1 MLLSS
6 NELDMLIL
14 QHGKDGTSADSK
26 YIWVKYAQDKNGTDL
41 TDDPTNAVYIGIA
54 YNKTEKH
61 ESDNPNDYTWTR
73 IKGNDGESAYTV
85 ILQNENITFSV
96 SNQNN
101 IALMDQ
107 SFDTSVVVFKGTDA
121 VSNFTI
127 GTVESKN
134 GISVIQKNNTITFS
148 VEAGNK
154 IEADYGKFSIPISVN
169 GLVFKKEVSWSLA
182 KAGAVGGQ
190 GNPGEPA
197 LSISLGNES
206 QNIPCTY
213 DGHVINDMLIE
224 ISFVG
229 YRGLTRTPCNV
240 AVGTLPSGMTLGS
253 TENCTISNDGS
264 IILNIV
270 KNATLGTEL
279 TLTGNIVLTFSIN
292 GKTLVK
298 NFTWT
303 KSKDGGLSYIYSIE
317 PSSYVINKT
326 YDGTLSPASITFN
339 AYYQK
344 DGSDRIPYHGL
355 FTIEESTTGSDFK
368 STYLSSKNESSLT
381 YTPTSN
387 NIKSVRCT
395 LSQTDKVSVVLDRQ
409 TVIVLSDDKM
419 KDALTTVTTR
429 VNGVSSKVDGIDKK
443 ITNKVWQTDITTA
456 VNNYDGT
463 TVKSLRDQVSS
474 QETKIGEITSE
485 VSDVKTTVKNN
496 QASVQKDIASIKQ
509 DATGF
514 KQTVASTYETKND
527 ATSKYSSFD
536 QRAGKIETNV
546 KTLQGN
552 VTTLSQTDTEIKA
565 ELKTAKGDITT
576 LKSDASGLSTKITNA
591 QGDVNILKADAKTMK
606 SDISDAKGNISELQ
620 RTSTNLQSQITNNN
634 TNINILSRDP
644 MNYSQLK
651 EDTADY
657 FGFTYDNTADGKW
670 YTVKTLSRDKFI
682 SGYYE
687 CMGGE
692 SFNIEFEI
700 STSVKGN
707 STNEGTDSTYKG
719 TAIGLYGFN
728 AQKQSVGI
736 NYSARTTA
744 TAAATATKISSVVS
758 VPVNS
763 RYFRVFLQTESWG
776 NFSGTLKI
784 RNVIVSRIK
793 AMETRISSAET
804 AIQQNTNDISLRATN
819 VQLDQVKKEIN
830 GNFAN
835 YSTTTEMNSAINQAA
850 NSITLDVSKKYTEKT
865 VYDQGIA
872 DAKKDATTKAD
883 NALNSAKADATSKAN
898 KAESNAKADTA
909 NKLKN
914 YSTTTEMNSAI
925 KVKADS
931 ITQEVS
937 KTYTKQTDFN
947 SLYIGGRNLAR
958 NTSSSYSSEFSGFS
972 GAANICP
979 SVATVLTDGLAAGD
993 EITIHLYYNYS
1004 NIVAATGQTAKVWI
1018 QGSGNVTGW
1027 SSGVFPSSPS
1037 IAISGSGTKEFL
1049 YTTTVSEDQIK
1060 NSYWLVNLR
1069 HDYVQSGTVRWKMF
1083 KVEKGNRHSEWSPAP
1098 EDTSA
1103 AITKVEQTAT
1113 GIRADLS
1120 NTQGDISSLQAT
1132 ASGLQKS
1139 ISNAQGD
1146 INTMKSDATKIK
1158 TRISNAE
1165 GDIST
1170 LQQTANGFQVQL
1182 SKKADQVDSF
1192 NWNLVPNSYKMNNQ
1206 WSAAGGFVG
1215 TTTVVLDPDAL
1226 CGYHIEV
1233 KCTTAGSGPH
1243 YPVFGKTSDKVGKTY
1258 TWSFWAK
1265 CSANKSSVPV
1275 GHECGGIKRI
1285 DLTTSWQ
1292 KYFMTWKYIDA
1303 AHSSFT
1309 FYATFAVGEI
1319 LYIRDFKIEEGS
1331 IATKWAPAES
1341 DLKGEKGD
1349 KGDKG
1354 DTGASGKGVKSTA
1367 VTYQASSSGTTIP
1380 TGVWS
1385 ATPPATSADKPYFW
1399 TRTIITYTDN
1409 TTSTAYNVGSTPE
1422 GIVVGGRNLAMNTN
1436 KGTTGWSWSMQTGG
1450 YSKES
1455 VSETGVN
1462 TCKLT
1467 RDSVKQSG
1475 WSVIQF
1481 SYIGRTKWEA
1491 DTNYTVSV
1499 DVKASVS
1506 TSMDPSFRHGDG
1518 SNMLIQSCKAVNN
1531 KTVANVWTKLVWVV
1545 KSAATLPRGTSQNTY
1560 FTGMN
1565 SGTGVSYQFKNL
1577 KIEKGNMA
1585 TDWTPAPE
1593 DYVSFVDVEYYLS
1606 TSATSLSG
1614 GSWSTTAPT
1623 WVNGKYMWSRT
1634 VTTDGAGNRTYSPNQ
1649 NGVCI
1654 AGAQGATGA
1663 KGDKGDTGG
1672 TGATGKGVKS
1682 IVEQYYKST
1691 SATAMSGGSWSTTYP
1706 GWENSKYIWTR
1717 SVITYTDNTTS
1728 TTTAVCV
1735 TGSKGDKGATGGTGP
1750 TGNGIKSITEHY
1762 AVSTSN
1768 SSAPTTW
1775 STAVPTMTET
1785 NKYLWNY
1792 ETITYTNNT
1801 TNDTAKRVI
1810 GVYGNKGATGED
1822 GKNGTNLWVNPLF
1835 ESGKPQITRID
1846 TSVTAPNGAA
1856 VNILDRRDHQ
1866 NSSTAFPVFPGH
1878 QYRIT
1883 VHRKRITGS
1892 LELNSGIWYITRTS
1906 GNAYD
1911 TIVAPTS
1918 TKDLGNSWQEATYN
1932 FTCPSGKSKG
1942 SVYFQIEQ
1950 QTNNITT
1957 KWYIANVICVD
1968 ITGLKGDTGAK
1979 GDKGDKGATGSAAL
1993 QVKRNFSGTYTS
2005 VGQITT
2011 CGTNDFNRPPFA
2023 GDTFICLDGSSNT
2036 GTWLV
2041 TSVSGG
2047 TVNIKLLAYV
2057 NSKGATGSKGD
2068 KGEKGEKGE
2077 ADIKCYPLTG
2087 GANQLVWSKLG
2098 TLISAGDNSNFIIN
2112 IYTGNGYNGH
2122 AQQNSQ
2128 AEIVIKDGWQAS
2140 ASTTSAF
2147 GVSVTRQ
2154 NCDDLKVQ
2162 VRATASNK
2170 CDVWVY
2176 LPWAYSWGTYTIAGK
2191 YTSWETSSTTQTTE
2205 PITGTLQDLAYRM
2218 NSENAAKTATNF
2230 MEFTSG
2236 NGLQIGNK
2244 TDGSWSGYRTKI
2256 SASAFEIINQAGITL
2271 AYYGDKLIQ
2280 LGKNTK
2286 DSVIEL
2292 CGGLGKIQSK
2302 QYYGYQ
2308 ACEMSSDYVALRST
2322 HQAVLTSSTSTGN
2335 CMVSAAE
2342 NTFGAT
2348 ATTTDSTGKTTKQG
2362 DIDISDGVVEFSSIR
2377 NGYDCAVGVYAGGW
2391 SGGTY
2396 RGSFSPSKGYT
2407 EKVLLGDNGAGQ
2419 LWDRLMA
2426 KNATQIMSD
2435 RKAKYDIKPLGADT
2449 ESQIAT
2455 MSLDSEHS
2463 NANPVDIHSELFDRL
2478 QPVQYKMVNDDQRIR
2493 FGFVAQDVVDAMK
2506 ELGIREDELDLVH
2519 HDQRVTENGYNDTY
2533 GMVYTN
2539 LIALI
2544 THELQLEKQ
2553 RRSNLELEV
2562 ADLRSELETMR
2573 DNLSGNTN

>member
-26 YIWVKYAQDKNGTDL
+26 YIWVKYAQDENGTGL

-134 GISVIQKNNTITFS
+134 GISVTQKNNTITFS

-229 YRGLTRTPCNV
+229 YRGLTRTPCSV

-270 KNATLGTEL
+270 KNATLGTES

-344 DGSDRIPYHGL
+344 DGSDRIPYNGL

-368 STYLSSKNESSLT
+368 STYLSSKNESSLI

-395 LSQTDKVSVVLDRQ
+395 LSQADKVSVVLDRQ

-485 VSDVKTTVKNN
+485 VSDVKTTIENN
-496 QASVQKDIASIKQ
+496 QASVQKDIASMKQ

-527 ATSKYSSFD
+527 ASTKYSSFD
-536 QRAGKIETNV
+536 QRAGKIETSV

-591 QGDVNILKADAKTMK
+591 QGDINTLKSDASSMK
-606 SDISDAKGNISELQ
+606 SDISDAKGNISTLQ
-620 RTSTNLQSQITNNN
+620 RTSSNLQSQITNNK
-634 TNINILSRDP
+634 TDINILTGDP
-644 MNYSQLK
+644 MNYSKLN
-651 EDTADY
+651 ESTSDY
-657 FGFTYDNTADGKW
+657 WGFTYDGTADGRW
-670 YTVKTLSRDKFI
+670 YTMKTLSRDKFI

-707 STNEGTDSTYKG
+707 STNGGTDSTYKG
-719 TAIGLYGFN
+719 TAIGLYGFD

-736 NYSARTTA
+736 NYSTRTTA
-744 TAAATATKISSVVS
+744 TAAAPATKISSVVS
-758 VPVNS
+758 VPANS

-793 AMETRISSAET
+793 AIETRMSSAET
-804 AIQQNTNDISLRATN
+804 SIRQNANDISLRATN
-819 VQLDQVKKEIN
+819 VQLEQ
-830 GNFAN
+830 
-835 YSTTTEMNSAINQAA
+835 
-850 NSITLDVSKKYTEKT
+850 
-865 VYDQGIA
+865 
-872 DAKKDATTKAD
+872 AKKDINGKFAD
-883 NALNSAKADATSKAN
+883 
-898 KAESNAKADTA
+898 
-909 NKLKN
+909 

-947 SLYIGGRNLAR
+947 SLYIGGRNLALT
-958 NTSSSYSSEFSGFS
+958 TSNAYSSGYSNFSGIQNTCVFT
-972 GAANICP
+972 AN
-979 SVATVLTDGLAAGD
+979 VLTDGLNVGD
-993 EITIHLYYNYS
+993 TITVRILYKYT
-1004 NIVAATGQTAKVWI
+1004 NIVPTAGQTALVWL
-1018 QGSGNVTGW
+1018 QGQGNVTGW
-1027 SSGVFPSSPS
+1027 YSGAFPGSSS
-1037 IAISGSGTKEFL
+1037 IAISGSGEYEFL
-1049 YTTTVSEDQIK
+1049 YTATINSDHLK
-1060 NSYWLVNLR
+1060 NSYWDTMFR
-1069 HDYVQSGTVRWKMF
+1069 HDYVQSGTVQWKMY

-1098 EDTSA
+1098 EDTST

-1113 GIRADLS
+1113 SIRADLK
-1120 NTQGDISSLQAT
+1120 NTQGDVSSLQAT
-1132 ASGLQKS
+1132 ASGLQTNVANAQNDISKLQQTASNLSASLSNTKGDVSNLQSTASGLQAS

-1146 INTMKSDATKIK
+1146 INTLKSDASSMK
-1158 TRISNAE
+1158 TQISNAQ
-1165 GDIST
+1165 GDISI
-1170 LQQTANGFQVQL
+1170 LQQTANSFQIQL
-1182 SKKADQVDSF
+1182 NGKADQVDSF
-1192 NWNLVPNSYKMNNQ
+1192 NWNLVPNSHRMNNQ
-1206 WSAAGGFVG
+1206 WYNAGDYVG
-1215 TTTVVLDPDAL
+1215 TTTVVSDPDAL
-1226 CGYHIEV
+1226 CGYHIEM
-1233 KCTTAGSGPH
+1233 KCTTGGVGP
-1243 YPVFGKTSDKVGKTY
+1243 YFGVFGKTPDKIGKTY

-1265 CSANKSSVPV
+1265 CSVNKTVGTV
-1275 GHECGGIKRI
+1275 GHECGGQKSIT
-1285 DLTTSWQ
+1285 LTTSWQ

-1303 AHSSFT
+1303 AYSSFT

-1354 DTGASGKGVKSTA
+1354 
-1367 VTYQASSSGTTIP
+1367 
-1380 TGVWS
+1380 
-1385 ATPPATSADKPYFW
+1385 AT
-1399 TRTIITYTDN
+1399 
-1409 TTSTAYNVGSTPE
+1409 
-1422 GIVVGGRNLAMNTN
+1422 
-1436 KGTTGWSWSMQTGG
+1436 
-1450 YSKES
+1450 
-1455 VSETGVN
+1455 
-1462 TCKLT
+1462 
-1467 RDSVKQSG
+1467 
-1475 WSVIQF
+1475 
-1481 SYIGRTKWEA
+1481 
-1491 DTNYTVSV
+1491 
-1499 DVKASVS
+1499 
-1506 TSMDPSFRHGDG
+1506 
-1518 SNMLIQSCKAVNN
+1518 
-1531 KTVANVWTKLVWVV
+1531 
-1545 KSAATLPRGTSQNTY
+1545 
-1560 FTGMN
+1560 
-1565 SGTGVSYQFKNL
+1565 
-1577 KIEKGNMA
+1577 
-1585 TDWTPAPE
+1585 
-1593 DYVSFVDVEYYLS
+1593 
-1606 TSATSLSG
+1606 
-1614 GSWSTTAPT
+1614 
-1623 WVNGKYMWSRT
+1623 
-1634 VTTDGAGNRTYSPNQ
+1634 
-1649 NGVCI
+1649 
-1654 AGAQGATGA
+1654 
-1663 KGDKGDTGG
+1663 
-1672 TGATGKGVKS
+1672 
-1682 IVEQYYKST
+1682 
-1691 SATAMSGGSWSTTYP
+1691 
-1706 GWENSKYIWTR
+1706 
-1717 SVITYTDNTTS
+1717 
-1728 TTTAVCV
+1728 
-1735 TGSKGDKGATGGTGP
+1735 
-1750 TGNGIKSITEHY
+1750 
-1762 AVSTSN
+1762 
-1768 SSAPTTW
+1768 
-1775 STAVPTMTET
+1775 
-1785 NKYLWNY
+1785 
-1792 ETITYTNNT
+1792 
-1801 TNDTAKRVI
+1801 
-1810 GVYGNKGATGED
+1810 
-1822 GKNGTNLWVNPLF
+1822 
-1835 ESGKPQITRID
+1835 
-1846 TSVTAPNGAA
+1846 
-1856 VNILDRRDHQ
+1856 
-1866 NSSTAFPVFPGH
+1866 
-1878 QYRIT
+1878 
-1883 VHRKRITGS
+1883 
-1892 LELNSGIWYITRTS
+1892 
-1906 GNAYD
+1906 
-1911 TIVAPTS
+1911 
-1918 TKDLGNSWQEATYN
+1918 
-1932 FTCPSGKSKG
+1932 
-1942 SVYFQIEQ
+1942 
-1950 QTNNITT
+1950 
-1957 KWYIANVICVD
+1957 
-1968 ITGLKGDTGAK
+1968 
-1979 GDKGDKGATGSAAL
+1979 GATGSAAL

-2087 GANQLVWSKLG
+2087 GSNQLVWSKLG
-2098 TLISAGDNSNFIIN
+2098 TLISAWDNSNFIIN
-2112 IYTGNGYNGH
+2112 IYTGSGYNGQ

-2256 SASAFEIINQAGITL
+2256 SASAFEIINQAGTTL

-2280 LGKNTK
+2280 LGKNAK
-2286 DSVIEL
+2286 DAVIEL
-2292 CGGLGKIQSK
+2292 CGGVGKILVETKSGNAALSIQSEYVDIK
-2302 QYYGYQ
+2302 GVHESVLETSSSSGSCIAGAVDDSFVVNTYSDANNKANFDIGNGSIILESKKKGYQ
-2308 ACEMSSDYVALRST
+2308 AE
-2322 HQAVLTSSTSTGN
+2322 
-2335 CMVSAAE
+2335 
-2342 NTFGAT
+2342 
-2348 ATTTDSTGKTTKQG
+2348 
-2362 DIDISDGVVEFSSIR
+2362 VEFY
-2377 NGYDCAVGVYAGGW
+2377 GCGW
-2391 SGGTY
+2391 SGGV
-2396 RGSFSPSKGYT
+2396 YT
-2407 EKVLLGDNGAGQ
+2407 GAFAPTKAYSEKIMLGDSGRV
-2419 LWDRLMA
+2419 WERLIV
-2426 KNATQIMSD
+2426 KNSPQVTSD
-2435 RKAKYDIKPLGADT
+2435 RRAKTNIFPLG
-2449 ESQIAT
+2449 ESKINKT
-2455 MSLDSEHS
+2455 
-2463 NANPVDIHSELFDRL
+2463 DIHSELFDRL
-2478 QPVQYKMVNDDQRIR
+2478 KPVQYRMIDGDGRICY
-2493 FGFVAQDVVDAMK
+2493 GFVAQDVVEAMR

-2519 HDQRVTENGYNDTY
+2519 HDRKNTEDSYIDTY
-2533 GMVYTN
+2533 SMVYTN
-2539 LIALI
+2539 LIAII

-2553 RRSNLELEV
+2553 RRSNLEIEV

>member
-26 YIWVKYAQDKNGTDL
+26 YIWVKYAQDKNGTGL

-134 GISVIQKNNTITFS
+134 GISVTQKNNTITFS
-148 VEAGNK
+148 VDAGNK

-270 KNATLGTEL
+270 KNATLGTES

-298 NFTWT
+298 NFTWA

-496 QASVQKDIASIKQ
+496 QTSVQKDIASIKQ

-657 FGFTYDNTADGKW
+657 FGFIYDNTADGKW

-736 NYSARTTA
+736 NYSTRTTA

-835 YSTTTEMNSAINQAA
+835 YSTTTEMNSAI
-850 NSITLDVSKKYTEKT
+850 
-865 VYDQGIA
+865 
-872 DAKKDATTKAD
+872 
-883 NALNSAKADATSKAN
+883 
-898 KAESNAKADTA
+898 
-909 NKLKN
+909 
-914 YSTTTEMNSAI
+914 

-958 NTSSSYSSEFSGFS
+958 NTSSSYSSEFSNFR

-1018 QGSGNVTGW
+1018 QGSGNVTEW
-1027 SSGVFPSSPS
+1027 SSGAFPSSPR

-1049 YTTTVSEDQIK
+1049 YTTTVSADQIK

-1098 EDTSA
+1098 EDTST

-1113 GIRADLS
+1113 SIRADLS
-1120 NTQGDISSLQAT
+1120 NTQGDVSSLQAT

-1146 INTMKSDATKIK
+1146 INTMKSDATTMKTRISNAEGDITTLKSTASGLSTKITNTQGDINTLKSDAKTMK

-1192 NWNLVPNSYKMNNQ
+1192 N
-1206 WSAAGGFVG
+1206 
-1215 TTTVVLDPDAL
+1215 
-1226 CGYHIEV
+1226 
-1233 KCTTAGSGPH
+1233 
-1243 YPVFGKTSDKVGKTY
+1243 
-1258 TWSFWAK
+1258 
-1265 CSANKSSVPV
+1265 
-1275 GHECGGIKRI
+1275 
-1285 DLTTSWQ
+1285 
-1292 KYFMTWKYIDA
+1292 
-1303 AHSSFT
+1303 
-1309 FYATFAVGEI
+1309 
-1319 LYIRDFKIEEGS
+1319 
-1331 IATKWAPAES
+1331 
-1341 DLKGEKGD
+1341 
-1349 KGDKG
+1349 
-1354 DTGASGKGVKSTA
+1354 
-1367 VTYQASSSGTTIP
+1367 
-1380 TGVWS
+1380 
-1385 ATPPATSADKPYFW
+1385 
-1399 TRTIITYTDN
+1399 
-1409 TTSTAYNVGSTPE
+1409 
-1422 GIVVGGRNLAMNTN
+1422 
-1436 KGTTGWSWSMQTGG
+1436 
-1450 YSKES
+1450 
-1455 VSETGVN
+1455 
-1462 TCKLT
+1462 
-1467 RDSVKQSG
+1467 
-1475 WSVIQF
+1475 
-1481 SYIGRTKWEA
+1481 
-1491 DTNYTVSV
+1491 
-1499 DVKASVS
+1499 
-1506 TSMDPSFRHGDG
+1506 
-1518 SNMLIQSCKAVNN
+1518 
-1531 KTVANVWTKLVWVV
+1531 
-1545 KSAATLPRGTSQNTY
+1545 
-1560 FTGMN
+1560 
-1565 SGTGVSYQFKNL
+1565 
-1577 KIEKGNMA
+1577 
-1585 TDWTPAPE
+1585 
-1593 DYVSFVDVEYYLS
+1593 
-1606 TSATSLSG
+1606 
-1614 GSWSTTAPT
+1614 
-1623 WVNGKYMWSRT
+1623 
-1634 VTTDGAGNRTYSPNQ
+1634 
-1649 NGVCI
+1649 
-1654 AGAQGATGA
+1654 
-1663 KGDKGDTGG
+1663 
-1672 TGATGKGVKS
+1672 
-1682 IVEQYYKST
+1682 
-1691 SATAMSGGSWSTTYP
+1691 
-1706 GWENSKYIWTR
+1706 
-1717 SVITYTDNTTS
+1717 
-1728 TTTAVCV
+1728 
-1735 TGSKGDKGATGGTGP
+1735 
-1750 TGNGIKSITEHY
+1750 
-1762 AVSTSN
+1762 
-1768 SSAPTTW
+1768 
-1775 STAVPTMTET
+1775 
-1785 NKYLWNY
+1785 
-1792 ETITYTNNT
+1792 
-1801 TNDTAKRVI
+1801 
-1810 GVYGNKGATGED
+1810 
-1822 GKNGTNLWVNPLF
+1822 
-1835 ESGKPQITRID
+1835 
-1846 TSVTAPNGAA
+1846 
-1856 VNILDRRDHQ
+1856 
-1866 NSSTAFPVFPGH
+1866 
-1878 QYRIT
+1878 
-1883 VHRKRITGS
+1883 
-1892 LELNSGIWYITRTS
+1892 
-1906 GNAYD
+1906 
-1911 TIVAPTS
+1911 
-1918 TKDLGNSWQEATYN
+1918 
-1932 FTCPSGKSKG
+1932 
-1942 SVYFQIEQ
+1942 
-1950 QTNNITT
+1950 
-1957 KWYIANVICVD
+1957 
-1968 ITGLKGDTGAK
+1968 
-1979 GDKGDKGATGSAAL
+1979 
-1993 QVKRNFSGTYTS
+1993 
-2005 VGQITT
+2005 
-2011 CGTNDFNRPPFA
+2011 
-2023 GDTFICLDGSSNT
+2023 
-2036 GTWLV
+2036 
-2041 TSVSGG
+2041 
-2047 TVNIKLLAYV
+2047 
-2057 NSKGATGSKGD
+2057 
-2068 KGEKGEKGE
+2068 
-2077 ADIKCYPLTG
+2077 
-2087 GANQLVWSKLG
+2087 
-2098 TLISAGDNSNFIIN
+2098 
-2112 IYTGNGYNGH
+2112 
-2122 AQQNSQ
+2122 
-2128 AEIVIKDGWQAS
+2128 
-2140 ASTTSAF
+2140 
-2147 GVSVTRQ
+2147 
-2154 NCDDLKVQ
+2154 
-2162 VRATASNK
+2162 
-2170 CDVWVY
+2170 
-2176 LPWAYSWGTYTIAGK
+2176 
-2191 YTSWETSSTTQTTE
+2191 
-2205 PITGTLQDLAYRM
+2205 
-2218 NSENAAKTATNF
+2218 AAKTATNF
-2230 MEFTSG
+2230 MQFTDG
-2236 NGLQIGNK
+2236 TGLEVGNK
-2244 TDGSWSGYRTKI
+2244 TSGSWSGYRTKI
-2256 SASAFEIINQAGITL
+2256 SASAFEILNRAGTTL

-2280 LGKNTK
+2280 LGKNAK
-2286 DSVIEL
+2286 DAVIEL
-2292 CGGLGKIQSK
+2292 CGGVGKILVETKSGNAALSIQSEYVDIK
-2302 QYYGYQ
+2302 GVHESVLETSSSSGSCIAGAVDDSFVVNTYSDANNKANFDIGNGSIILESKKKGYQ
-2308 ACEMSSDYVALRST
+2308 AE
-2322 HQAVLTSSTSTGN
+2322 
-2335 CMVSAAE
+2335 
-2342 NTFGAT
+2342 
-2348 ATTTDSTGKTTKQG
+2348 
-2362 DIDISDGVVEFSSIR
+2362 VEFY
-2377 NGYDCAVGVYAGGW
+2377 GCGW
-2391 SGGTY
+2391 SGGV
-2396 RGSFSPSKGYT
+2396 YT
-2407 EKVLLGDNGAGQ
+2407 GAFAPTKAYSEKIMLGDSGRV
-2419 LWDRLMA
+2419 WERLIV
-2426 KNATQIMSD
+2426 KNSPQVTSD
-2435 RKAKYDIKPLGADT
+2435 RRAKTNIFPLG
-2449 ESQIAT
+2449 ESKINKT
-2455 MSLDSEHS
+2455 
-2463 NANPVDIHSELFDRL
+2463 DIHSELFDRL
-2478 QPVQYKMVNDDQRIR
+2478 KPVQYRMIDGDGRICY
-2493 FGFVAQDVVDAMK
+2493 GFVAQDVVEAMR

-2519 HDQRVTENGYNDTY
+2519 HDRKNTEDGYTDTY
-2533 GMVYTN
+2533 SMVYTN
-2539 LIALI
+2539 LIAVI

>member
-26 YIWVKYAQDKNGTDL
+26 YIWVKYAQDKNGTGL

-253 TENCTISNDGS
+253 IENCTISNDGS

-270 KNATLGTEL
+270 KNATLGTES

-344 DGSDRIPYHGL
+344 DGSDRIPYNGL

-657 FGFTYDNTADGKW
+657 FGFIYDNTADGKW

-736 NYSARTTA
+736 NYSTRTTA
-744 TAAATATKISSVVS
+744 TAAATVTKISSVVS

-835 YSTTTEMNSAINQAA
+835 YSTTTEMNSAI
-850 NSITLDVSKKYTEKT
+850 
-865 VYDQGIA
+865 
-872 DAKKDATTKAD
+872 
-883 NALNSAKADATSKAN
+883 
-898 KAESNAKADTA
+898 
-909 NKLKN
+909 
-914 YSTTTEMNSAI
+914 

-958 NTSSSYSSEFSGFS
+958 NTSSSYSSEFSDFS

-993 EITIHLYYNYS
+993 EITIHLYYNYL

-1027 SSGVFPSSPS
+1027 SSGAFPSSPS

-1049 YTTTVSEDQIK
+1049 YTTTVSADQIK

-1120 NTQGDISSLQAT
+1120 NTQGDVSSLQAT

-1146 INTMKSDATKIK
+1146 INTMKSDATTMK

-1265 CSANKSSVPV
+1265 CSANKSSVSV
-1275 GHECGGIKRI
+1275 GHECGGMKRI

-1303 AHSSFT
+1303 AYSSFT

-1354 DTGASGKGVKSTA
+1354 A
-1367 VTYQASSSGTTIP
+1367 
-1380 TGVWS
+1380 
-1385 ATPPATSADKPYFW
+1385 
-1399 TRTIITYTDN
+1399 
-1409 TTSTAYNVGSTPE
+1409 
-1422 GIVVGGRNLAMNTN
+1422 
-1436 KGTTGWSWSMQTGG
+1436 
-1450 YSKES
+1450 
-1455 VSETGVN
+1455 
-1462 TCKLT
+1462 
-1467 RDSVKQSG
+1467 
-1475 WSVIQF
+1475 
-1481 SYIGRTKWEA
+1481 
-1491 DTNYTVSV
+1491 
-1499 DVKASVS
+1499 
-1506 TSMDPSFRHGDG
+1506 
-1518 SNMLIQSCKAVNN
+1518 
-1531 KTVANVWTKLVWVV
+1531 
-1545 KSAATLPRGTSQNTY
+1545 
-1560 FTGMN
+1560 
-1565 SGTGVSYQFKNL
+1565 
-1577 KIEKGNMA
+1577 
-1585 TDWTPAPE
+1585 
-1593 DYVSFVDVEYYLS
+1593 
-1606 TSATSLSG
+1606 
-1614 GSWSTTAPT
+1614 
-1623 WVNGKYMWSRT
+1623 
-1634 VTTDGAGNRTYSPNQ
+1634 
-1649 NGVCI
+1649 
-1654 AGAQGATGA
+1654 
-1663 KGDKGDTGG
+1663 
-1672 TGATGKGVKS
+1672 
-1682 IVEQYYKST
+1682 
-1691 SATAMSGGSWSTTYP
+1691 
-1706 GWENSKYIWTR
+1706 
-1717 SVITYTDNTTS
+1717 
-1728 TTTAVCV
+1728 
-1735 TGSKGDKGATGGTGP
+1735 
-1750 TGNGIKSITEHY
+1750 
-1762 AVSTSN
+1762 
-1768 SSAPTTW
+1768 
-1775 STAVPTMTET
+1775 
-1785 NKYLWNY
+1785 
-1792 ETITYTNNT
+1792 
-1801 TNDTAKRVI
+1801 
-1810 GVYGNKGATGED
+1810 
-1822 GKNGTNLWVNPLF
+1822 
-1835 ESGKPQITRID
+1835 
-1846 TSVTAPNGAA
+1846 
-1856 VNILDRRDHQ
+1856 
-1866 NSSTAFPVFPGH
+1866 
-1878 QYRIT
+1878 
-1883 VHRKRITGS
+1883 
-1892 LELNSGIWYITRTS
+1892 
-1906 GNAYD
+1906 
-1911 TIVAPTS
+1911 
-1918 TKDLGNSWQEATYN
+1918 
-1932 FTCPSGKSKG
+1932 
-1942 SVYFQIEQ
+1942 
-1950 QTNNITT
+1950 
-1957 KWYIANVICVD
+1957 
-1968 ITGLKGDTGAK
+1968 TGAK

-2047 TVNIKLLAYV
+2047 IVNIKLLAYV

-2068 KGEKGEKGE
+2068 KGEKGE

-2087 GANQLVWSKLG
+2087 GSNQLVWSKLG

-2112 IYTGNGYNGH
+2112 IYTGSGYNGQ

-2302 QYYGYQ
+2302 QYSGYQ

-2348 ATTTDSTGKTTKQG
+2348 ATTTDSTGRTTKQG

-2377 NGYDCAVGVYAGGW
+2377 NGYDCTVGVYAGGW

>member
-26 YIWVKYAQDKNGTDL
+26 YIWVKYAQDKNGTGL

-182 KAGAVGGQ
+182 KAGAVGDQ

-270 KNATLGTEL
+270 KNATLGTES

-298 NFTWT
+298 NFTWA

-576 LKSDASGLSTKITNA
+576 LKSDASGLSAKITNA
-591 QGDVNILKADAKTMK
+591 QGDVNTLKADAKTMK

-736 NYSARTTA
+736 NYSTRTTA

-763 RYFRVFLQTESWG
+763 RYFRVSLQTESWG

-830 GNFAN
+830 GKFAN

-872 DAKKDATTKAD
+872 DVKKDATTKAN

-993 EITIHLYYNYS
+993 EITIYLYYNYS

-1018 QGSGNVTGW
+1018 QGRGNVTGW
-1027 SSGVFPSSPS
+1027 SSGAFPSSPS

-1049 YTTTVSEDQIK
+1049 YTTTVSADQIK
-1060 NSYWLVNLR
+1060 NSFWLVNLR

-1098 EDTSA
+1098 EDTST

-1113 GIRADLS
+1113 SIRADLS
-1120 NTQGDISSLQAT
+1120 NTQGDVSSLQAT

-1146 INTMKSDATKIK
+1146 INTMKSDATTMK

-1192 NWNLVPNSYKMNNQ
+1192 N
-1206 WSAAGGFVG
+1206 
-1215 TTTVVLDPDAL
+1215 
-1226 CGYHIEV
+1226 
-1233 KCTTAGSGPH
+1233 
-1243 YPVFGKTSDKVGKTY
+1243 
-1258 TWSFWAK
+1258 
-1265 CSANKSSVPV
+1265 
-1275 GHECGGIKRI
+1275 
-1285 DLTTSWQ
+1285 
-1292 KYFMTWKYIDA
+1292 
-1303 AHSSFT
+1303 
-1309 FYATFAVGEI
+1309 
-1319 LYIRDFKIEEGS
+1319 
-1331 IATKWAPAES
+1331 
-1341 DLKGEKGD
+1341 
-1349 KGDKG
+1349 
-1354 DTGASGKGVKSTA
+1354 
-1367 VTYQASSSGTTIP
+1367 
-1380 TGVWS
+1380 
-1385 ATPPATSADKPYFW
+1385 
-1399 TRTIITYTDN
+1399 
-1409 TTSTAYNVGSTPE
+1409 
-1422 GIVVGGRNLAMNTN
+1422 
-1436 KGTTGWSWSMQTGG
+1436 
-1450 YSKES
+1450 
-1455 VSETGVN
+1455 
-1462 TCKLT
+1462 
-1467 RDSVKQSG
+1467 
-1475 WSVIQF
+1475 
-1481 SYIGRTKWEA
+1481 
-1491 DTNYTVSV
+1491 
-1499 DVKASVS
+1499 
-1506 TSMDPSFRHGDG
+1506 
-1518 SNMLIQSCKAVNN
+1518 
-1531 KTVANVWTKLVWVV
+1531 
-1545 KSAATLPRGTSQNTY
+1545 
-1560 FTGMN
+1560 
-1565 SGTGVSYQFKNL
+1565 
-1577 KIEKGNMA
+1577 
-1585 TDWTPAPE
+1585 
-1593 DYVSFVDVEYYLS
+1593 
-1606 TSATSLSG
+1606 
-1614 GSWSTTAPT
+1614 
-1623 WVNGKYMWSRT
+1623 
-1634 VTTDGAGNRTYSPNQ
+1634 
-1649 NGVCI
+1649 
-1654 AGAQGATGA
+1654 
-1663 KGDKGDTGG
+1663 
-1672 TGATGKGVKS
+1672 
-1682 IVEQYYKST
+1682 
-1691 SATAMSGGSWSTTYP
+1691 
-1706 GWENSKYIWTR
+1706 
-1717 SVITYTDNTTS
+1717 
-1728 TTTAVCV
+1728 
-1735 TGSKGDKGATGGTGP
+1735 
-1750 TGNGIKSITEHY
+1750 
-1762 AVSTSN
+1762 
-1768 SSAPTTW
+1768 
-1775 STAVPTMTET
+1775 
-1785 NKYLWNY
+1785 
-1792 ETITYTNNT
+1792 
-1801 TNDTAKRVI
+1801 
-1810 GVYGNKGATGED
+1810 
-1822 GKNGTNLWVNPLF
+1822 
-1835 ESGKPQITRID
+1835 
-1846 TSVTAPNGAA
+1846 
-1856 VNILDRRDHQ
+1856 
-1866 NSSTAFPVFPGH
+1866 
-1878 QYRIT
+1878 
-1883 VHRKRITGS
+1883 
-1892 LELNSGIWYITRTS
+1892 
-1906 GNAYD
+1906 
-1911 TIVAPTS
+1911 
-1918 TKDLGNSWQEATYN
+1918 
-1932 FTCPSGKSKG
+1932 
-1942 SVYFQIEQ
+1942 
-1950 QTNNITT
+1950 
-1957 KWYIANVICVD
+1957 
-1968 ITGLKGDTGAK
+1968 
-1979 GDKGDKGATGSAAL
+1979 
-1993 QVKRNFSGTYTS
+1993 
-2005 VGQITT
+2005 
-2011 CGTNDFNRPPFA
+2011 
-2023 GDTFICLDGSSNT
+2023 
-2036 GTWLV
+2036 
-2041 TSVSGG
+2041 
-2047 TVNIKLLAYV
+2047 
-2057 NSKGATGSKGD
+2057 
-2068 KGEKGEKGE
+2068 
-2077 ADIKCYPLTG
+2077 
-2087 GANQLVWSKLG
+2087 
-2098 TLISAGDNSNFIIN
+2098 
-2112 IYTGNGYNGH
+2112 
-2122 AQQNSQ
+2122 
-2128 AEIVIKDGWQAS
+2128 
-2140 ASTTSAF
+2140 
-2147 GVSVTRQ
+2147 
-2154 NCDDLKVQ
+2154 
-2162 VRATASNK
+2162 
-2170 CDVWVY
+2170 
-2176 LPWAYSWGTYTIAGK
+2176 
-2191 YTSWETSSTTQTTE
+2191 
-2205 PITGTLQDLAYRM
+2205 
-2218 NSENAAKTATNF
+2218 AAKTATNF
-2230 MEFTSG
+2230 MQFTDG
-2236 NGLQIGNK
+2236 TGLEVGNK
-2244 TDGSWSGYRTKI
+2244 TSGSWSGYRTKI
-2256 SASAFEIINQAGITL
+2256 SASAFEILNRAGTTL

-2280 LGKNTK
+2280 LGKNAK
-2286 DSVIEL
+2286 DAVIEL
-2292 CGGLGKIQSK
+2292 CGGVGKILVETKSGNAALSIQSEYVDIK
-2302 QYYGYQ
+2302 GVHESVLETSSSSGSCIAGAVDDSFVVNTYSDANNKANFDIGNGSIILESKKKGYQ
-2308 ACEMSSDYVALRST
+2308 AE
-2322 HQAVLTSSTSTGN
+2322 
-2335 CMVSAAE
+2335 
-2342 NTFGAT
+2342 
-2348 ATTTDSTGKTTKQG
+2348 
-2362 DIDISDGVVEFSSIR
+2362 VEFY
-2377 NGYDCAVGVYAGGW
+2377 GCGW
-2391 SGGTY
+2391 SGGV
-2396 RGSFSPSKGYT
+2396 YT
-2407 EKVLLGDNGAGQ
+2407 GAFAPTKAYSEKIMLGDSGRV
-2419 LWDRLMA
+2419 WERLIV
-2426 KNATQIMSD
+2426 KNSPQVTSD
-2435 RKAKYDIKPLGADT
+2435 RRAKTNIFPLG
-2449 ESQIAT
+2449 ESKINKT
-2455 MSLDSEHS
+2455 
-2463 NANPVDIHSELFDRL
+2463 DIHSELFDRL
-2478 QPVQYKMVNDDQRIR
+2478 KPVQYRMIDGDGRICY
-2493 FGFVAQDVVDAMK
+2493 GFVAQDVVEAMR

-2519 HDQRVTENGYNDTY
+2519 HDRKNTEDGYTDTY
-2533 GMVYTN
+2533 SMVYTN
-2539 LIALI
+2539 LIAVI

>member
-26 YIWVKYAQDKNGTDL
+26 YIWVKYAQDENGTDL
-41 TDDPTNAVYIGIA
+41 TDNPTNAVYIGIA

-182 KAGAVGGQ
+182 KAGAVGDQ

-270 KNATLGTEL
+270 KNATLGTES

-298 NFTWT
+298 NFTWA

-395 LSQTDKVSVVLDRQ
+395 LSQIDKVSVVLDRQ

-576 LKSDASGLSTKITNA
+576 LKSDASGLSAKITNA
-591 QGDVNILKADAKTMK
+591 QGDVNTLKADAKTMK

-736 NYSARTTA
+736 NYSTRTTA

-830 GNFAN
+830 GKFAN

-872 DAKKDATTKAD
+872 DVKKDATTKAN

-958 NTSSSYSSEFSGFS
+958 NTSSSYSSEFSDFS

-993 EITIHLYYNYS
+993 KITIHLYYNYS

-1027 SSGVFPSSPS
+1027 SSGAFPSSPS

-1049 YTTTVSEDQIK
+1049 YTTTVSADQIK

-1098 EDTSA
+1098 EDTSV

-1120 NTQGDISSLQAT
+1120 NTQGDVSSLQAT

-1146 INTMKSDATKIK
+1146 INTMKSDATTMK

-1233 KCTTAGSGPH
+1233 KCTTAGSGPY
-1243 YPVFGKTSDKVGKTY
+1243 YPVFSKTSDKVGKTY

-1265 CSANKSSVPV
+1265 CSANKSSVLV
-1275 GHECGGIKRI
+1275 GHECGGTKRI

-1303 AHSSFT
+1303 AHSSFV

-1341 DLKGEKGD
+1341 DLKGD

-1354 DTGASGKGVKSTA
+1354 ETGASGKGVKSTA

-1422 GIVVGGRNLAMNTN
+1422 GIVVGGRNLATNTN

-1506 TSMDPSFRHGDG
+1506 TSMNPDFRHSDG

-1545 KSAATLPRGTSQNTY
+1545 KSAATLPSGTSQNTY

-1565 SGTGVSYQFKNL
+1565 SNVGVSYQFKNL
-1577 KIEKGNMA
+1577 KIEKGNTA

-1606 TSATSLSG
+1606 TSPTSLSG

-1735 TGSKGDKGATGGTGP
+1735 TGSKGDT
-1750 TGNGIKSITEHY
+1750 
-1762 AVSTSN
+1762 
-1768 SSAPTTW
+1768 
-1775 STAVPTMTET
+1775 
-1785 NKYLWNY
+1785 
-1792 ETITYTNNT
+1792 
-1801 TNDTAKRVI
+1801 
-1810 GVYGNKGATGED
+1810 
-1822 GKNGTNLWVNPLF
+1822 
-1835 ESGKPQITRID
+1835 
-1846 TSVTAPNGAA
+1846 
-1856 VNILDRRDHQ
+1856 
-1866 NSSTAFPVFPGH
+1866 
-1878 QYRIT
+1878 
-1883 VHRKRITGS
+1883 
-1892 LELNSGIWYITRTS
+1892 
-1906 GNAYD
+1906 
-1911 TIVAPTS
+1911 
-1918 TKDLGNSWQEATYN
+1918 
-1932 FTCPSGKSKG
+1932 
-1942 SVYFQIEQ
+1942 
-1950 QTNNITT
+1950 
-1957 KWYIANVICVD
+1957 
-1968 ITGLKGDTGAK
+1968 
-1979 GDKGDKGATGSAAL
+1979 
-1993 QVKRNFSGTYTS
+1993 
-2005 VGQITT
+2005 
-2011 CGTNDFNRPPFA
+2011 
-2023 GDTFICLDGSSNT
+2023 
-2036 GTWLV
+2036 
-2041 TSVSGG
+2041 
-2047 TVNIKLLAYV
+2047 
-2057 NSKGATGSKGD
+2057 GATGSKGD
-2068 KGEKGEKGE
+2068 KGEKGE
-2077 ADIKCYPLTG
+2077 ADIKCYKLTG
-2087 GANQLVWSKLG
+2087 GSNQLVWSKLG

-2112 IYTGNGYNGH
+2112 IYTGSGYNGQ

-2302 QYYGYQ
+2302 QYSGYQ

-2348 ATTTDSTGKTTKQG
+2348 ATTTDSTGRTTKQG

-2377 NGYDCAVGVYAGGW
+2377 NGYDCTVGVYAGGW

>member
-26 YIWVKYAQDKNGTDL
+26 YIWVKYAQDKNGTGL

-134 GISVIQKNNTITFS
+134 GISVTQKNNTITFS
-148 VEAGNK
+148 VDAGNK

-270 KNATLGTEL
+270 KNATLGTES

-298 NFTWT
+298 NFTWA

-496 QASVQKDIASIKQ
+496 QTSVQKDIASIKQ

-657 FGFTYDNTADGKW
+657 FGFIYDNTADGKW

-736 NYSARTTA
+736 NYSTRTTA

-835 YSTTTEMNSAINQAA
+835 YSTTTEMNSAI
-850 NSITLDVSKKYTEKT
+850 
-865 VYDQGIA
+865 
-872 DAKKDATTKAD
+872 
-883 NALNSAKADATSKAN
+883 
-898 KAESNAKADTA
+898 
-909 NKLKN
+909 
-914 YSTTTEMNSAI
+914 

-958 NTSSSYSSEFSGFS
+958 NTSSSYSSEFSNFS

-1027 SSGVFPSSPS
+1027 SSGAFPSSPR

-1049 YTTTVSEDQIK
+1049 YTTTVSADQIK

-1098 EDTSA
+1098 EDTST

-1113 GIRADLS
+1113 SIRADLS
-1120 NTQGDISSLQAT
+1120 NTQGDVSSLQAT

-1146 INTMKSDATKIK
+1146 INTMKSDATTMKTRISNAEGDITTLKSTASGLSTKITNTQGDINTLKSDAKTMK

-1192 NWNLVPNSYKMNNQ
+1192 N
-1206 WSAAGGFVG
+1206 
-1215 TTTVVLDPDAL
+1215 
-1226 CGYHIEV
+1226 
-1233 KCTTAGSGPH
+1233 
-1243 YPVFGKTSDKVGKTY
+1243 
-1258 TWSFWAK
+1258 
-1265 CSANKSSVPV
+1265 
-1275 GHECGGIKRI
+1275 
-1285 DLTTSWQ
+1285 
-1292 KYFMTWKYIDA
+1292 
-1303 AHSSFT
+1303 
-1309 FYATFAVGEI
+1309 
-1319 LYIRDFKIEEGS
+1319 
-1331 IATKWAPAES
+1331 
-1341 DLKGEKGD
+1341 
-1349 KGDKG
+1349 
-1354 DTGASGKGVKSTA
+1354 
-1367 VTYQASSSGTTIP
+1367 
-1380 TGVWS
+1380 
-1385 ATPPATSADKPYFW
+1385 
-1399 TRTIITYTDN
+1399 
-1409 TTSTAYNVGSTPE
+1409 
-1422 GIVVGGRNLAMNTN
+1422 
-1436 KGTTGWSWSMQTGG
+1436 
-1450 YSKES
+1450 
-1455 VSETGVN
+1455 
-1462 TCKLT
+1462 
-1467 RDSVKQSG
+1467 
-1475 WSVIQF
+1475 
-1481 SYIGRTKWEA
+1481 
-1491 DTNYTVSV
+1491 
-1499 DVKASVS
+1499 
-1506 TSMDPSFRHGDG
+1506 
-1518 SNMLIQSCKAVNN
+1518 
-1531 KTVANVWTKLVWVV
+1531 
-1545 KSAATLPRGTSQNTY
+1545 
-1560 FTGMN
+1560 
-1565 SGTGVSYQFKNL
+1565 
-1577 KIEKGNMA
+1577 
-1585 TDWTPAPE
+1585 
-1593 DYVSFVDVEYYLS
+1593 
-1606 TSATSLSG
+1606 
-1614 GSWSTTAPT
+1614 
-1623 WVNGKYMWSRT
+1623 
-1634 VTTDGAGNRTYSPNQ
+1634 
-1649 NGVCI
+1649 
-1654 AGAQGATGA
+1654 
-1663 KGDKGDTGG
+1663 
-1672 TGATGKGVKS
+1672 
-1682 IVEQYYKST
+1682 
-1691 SATAMSGGSWSTTYP
+1691 
-1706 GWENSKYIWTR
+1706 
-1717 SVITYTDNTTS
+1717 
-1728 TTTAVCV
+1728 
-1735 TGSKGDKGATGGTGP
+1735 
-1750 TGNGIKSITEHY
+1750 
-1762 AVSTSN
+1762 
-1768 SSAPTTW
+1768 
-1775 STAVPTMTET
+1775 
-1785 NKYLWNY
+1785 
-1792 ETITYTNNT
+1792 
-1801 TNDTAKRVI
+1801 
-1810 GVYGNKGATGED
+1810 
-1822 GKNGTNLWVNPLF
+1822 
-1835 ESGKPQITRID
+1835 
-1846 TSVTAPNGAA
+1846 
-1856 VNILDRRDHQ
+1856 
-1866 NSSTAFPVFPGH
+1866 
-1878 QYRIT
+1878 
-1883 VHRKRITGS
+1883 
-1892 LELNSGIWYITRTS
+1892 
-1906 GNAYD
+1906 
-1911 TIVAPTS
+1911 
-1918 TKDLGNSWQEATYN
+1918 
-1932 FTCPSGKSKG
+1932 
-1942 SVYFQIEQ
+1942 
-1950 QTNNITT
+1950 
-1957 KWYIANVICVD
+1957 
-1968 ITGLKGDTGAK
+1968 
-1979 GDKGDKGATGSAAL
+1979 
-1993 QVKRNFSGTYTS
+1993 
-2005 VGQITT
+2005 
-2011 CGTNDFNRPPFA
+2011 
-2023 GDTFICLDGSSNT
+2023 
-2036 GTWLV
+2036 
-2041 TSVSGG
+2041 
-2047 TVNIKLLAYV
+2047 
-2057 NSKGATGSKGD
+2057 
-2068 KGEKGEKGE
+2068 
-2077 ADIKCYPLTG
+2077 
-2087 GANQLVWSKLG
+2087 
-2098 TLISAGDNSNFIIN
+2098 
-2112 IYTGNGYNGH
+2112 
-2122 AQQNSQ
+2122 
-2128 AEIVIKDGWQAS
+2128 
-2140 ASTTSAF
+2140 
-2147 GVSVTRQ
+2147 
-2154 NCDDLKVQ
+2154 
-2162 VRATASNK
+2162 
-2170 CDVWVY
+2170 
-2176 LPWAYSWGTYTIAGK
+2176 
-2191 YTSWETSSTTQTTE
+2191 
-2205 PITGTLQDLAYRM
+2205 
-2218 NSENAAKTATNF
+2218 AAKTATNF
-2230 MEFTSG
+2230 MQFTDG
-2236 NGLQIGNK
+2236 TGLEVGNK
-2244 TDGSWSGYRTKI
+2244 TSGSWSGYRTKI
-2256 SASAFEIINQAGITL
+2256 SASAFEILNRAGTTL

-2280 LGKNTK
+2280 LGKNAK
-2286 DSVIEL
+2286 DAVIEL
-2292 CGGLGKIQSK
+2292 CGGVGKILVETKSGNAALSIQSEYVDIK
-2302 QYYGYQ
+2302 GVHESVLETSSSSGSCIAGAVDDSFVVNTYSDANNKANFDIGNGSIILESKKKGYQ
-2308 ACEMSSDYVALRST
+2308 AE
-2322 HQAVLTSSTSTGN
+2322 
-2335 CMVSAAE
+2335 
-2342 NTFGAT
+2342 
-2348 ATTTDSTGKTTKQG
+2348 
-2362 DIDISDGVVEFSSIR
+2362 VEFY
-2377 NGYDCAVGVYAGGW
+2377 GCGW
-2391 SGGTY
+2391 SGGV
-2396 RGSFSPSKGYT
+2396 YT
-2407 EKVLLGDNGAGQ
+2407 GAFAPTKAYSEKIMLGDSGRV
-2419 LWDRLMA
+2419 WERLIV
-2426 KNATQIMSD
+2426 KNSPQVTSD
-2435 RKAKYDIKPLGADT
+2435 RRAKTNIFPLG
-2449 ESQIAT
+2449 ESKINKT
-2455 MSLDSEHS
+2455 
-2463 NANPVDIHSELFDRL
+2463 DIHSELFDRL
-2478 QPVQYKMVNDDQRIR
+2478 KPVQYRMIDGDGRICY
-2493 FGFVAQDVVDAMK
+2493 GFVAQDVVEAMR

-2519 HDQRVTENGYNDTY
+2519 HDRKNTEDGYTDTY
-2533 GMVYTN
+2533 SMVYTN
-2539 LIALI
+2539 LIAVI

>member
-26 YIWVKYAQDKNGTDL
+26 YIWVKYAQDKNGTGL

-134 GISVIQKNNTITFS
+134 GISVTQKNNTITFS
-148 VEAGNK
+148 VDAGNK

-270 KNATLGTEL
+270 KNATLGTES

-298 NFTWT
+298 NFTWA

-496 QASVQKDIASIKQ
+496 QTSVQKDIASIKQ

-657 FGFTYDNTADGKW
+657 FGFIYDNTADGKW
-670 YTVKTLSRDKFI
+670 YTVKTLSRNKFI

-736 NYSARTTA
+736 NYSTRTTA

-835 YSTTTEMNSAINQAA
+835 YSTTTEMNSAI
-850 NSITLDVSKKYTEKT
+850 
-865 VYDQGIA
+865 
-872 DAKKDATTKAD
+872 
-883 NALNSAKADATSKAN
+883 
-898 KAESNAKADTA
+898 
-909 NKLKN
+909 
-914 YSTTTEMNSAI
+914 

-958 NTSSSYSSEFSGFS
+958 NTSSSYSSEFSDFS

-1018 QGSGNVTGW
+1018 QGRGNVTGW
-1027 SSGVFPSSPS
+1027 SSGAFPSSPS

-1049 YTTTVSEDQIK
+1049 YTTTVSADQIK

-1098 EDTSA
+1098 EDTST
-1103 AITKVEQTAT
+1103 AITKVEQTAIS
-1113 GIRADLS
+1113 IRADLS
-1120 NTQGDISSLQAT
+1120 NTQGDVSSLQAT

-1146 INTMKSDATKIK
+1146 INTMKSDATTMKTRISNAEGDITTLKSTASGLSTKITNTQGDINTLKSDAKTMK

-1192 NWNLVPNSYKMNNQ
+1192 N
-1206 WSAAGGFVG
+1206 
-1215 TTTVVLDPDAL
+1215 
-1226 CGYHIEV
+1226 
-1233 KCTTAGSGPH
+1233 
-1243 YPVFGKTSDKVGKTY
+1243 
-1258 TWSFWAK
+1258 
-1265 CSANKSSVPV
+1265 
-1275 GHECGGIKRI
+1275 
-1285 DLTTSWQ
+1285 
-1292 KYFMTWKYIDA
+1292 
-1303 AHSSFT
+1303 
-1309 FYATFAVGEI
+1309 
-1319 LYIRDFKIEEGS
+1319 
-1331 IATKWAPAES
+1331 
-1341 DLKGEKGD
+1341 
-1349 KGDKG
+1349 
-1354 DTGASGKGVKSTA
+1354 
-1367 VTYQASSSGTTIP
+1367 
-1380 TGVWS
+1380 
-1385 ATPPATSADKPYFW
+1385 
-1399 TRTIITYTDN
+1399 
-1409 TTSTAYNVGSTPE
+1409 
-1422 GIVVGGRNLAMNTN
+1422 
-1436 KGTTGWSWSMQTGG
+1436 
-1450 YSKES
+1450 
-1455 VSETGVN
+1455 
-1462 TCKLT
+1462 
-1467 RDSVKQSG
+1467 
-1475 WSVIQF
+1475 
-1481 SYIGRTKWEA
+1481 
-1491 DTNYTVSV
+1491 
-1499 DVKASVS
+1499 
-1506 TSMDPSFRHGDG
+1506 
-1518 SNMLIQSCKAVNN
+1518 
-1531 KTVANVWTKLVWVV
+1531 
-1545 KSAATLPRGTSQNTY
+1545 
-1560 FTGMN
+1560 
-1565 SGTGVSYQFKNL
+1565 
-1577 KIEKGNMA
+1577 
-1585 TDWTPAPE
+1585 
-1593 DYVSFVDVEYYLS
+1593 
-1606 TSATSLSG
+1606 
-1614 GSWSTTAPT
+1614 
-1623 WVNGKYMWSRT
+1623 
-1634 VTTDGAGNRTYSPNQ
+1634 
-1649 NGVCI
+1649 
-1654 AGAQGATGA
+1654 
-1663 KGDKGDTGG
+1663 
-1672 TGATGKGVKS
+1672 
-1682 IVEQYYKST
+1682 
-1691 SATAMSGGSWSTTYP
+1691 
-1706 GWENSKYIWTR
+1706 
-1717 SVITYTDNTTS
+1717 
-1728 TTTAVCV
+1728 
-1735 TGSKGDKGATGGTGP
+1735 
-1750 TGNGIKSITEHY
+1750 
-1762 AVSTSN
+1762 
-1768 SSAPTTW
+1768 
-1775 STAVPTMTET
+1775 
-1785 NKYLWNY
+1785 
-1792 ETITYTNNT
+1792 
-1801 TNDTAKRVI
+1801 
-1810 GVYGNKGATGED
+1810 
-1822 GKNGTNLWVNPLF
+1822 
-1835 ESGKPQITRID
+1835 
-1846 TSVTAPNGAA
+1846 
-1856 VNILDRRDHQ
+1856 
-1866 NSSTAFPVFPGH
+1866 
-1878 QYRIT
+1878 
-1883 VHRKRITGS
+1883 
-1892 LELNSGIWYITRTS
+1892 
-1906 GNAYD
+1906 
-1911 TIVAPTS
+1911 
-1918 TKDLGNSWQEATYN
+1918 
-1932 FTCPSGKSKG
+1932 
-1942 SVYFQIEQ
+1942 
-1950 QTNNITT
+1950 
-1957 KWYIANVICVD
+1957 
-1968 ITGLKGDTGAK
+1968 
-1979 GDKGDKGATGSAAL
+1979 
-1993 QVKRNFSGTYTS
+1993 
-2005 VGQITT
+2005 
-2011 CGTNDFNRPPFA
+2011 
-2023 GDTFICLDGSSNT
+2023 
-2036 GTWLV
+2036 
-2041 TSVSGG
+2041 
-2047 TVNIKLLAYV
+2047 
-2057 NSKGATGSKGD
+2057 
-2068 KGEKGEKGE
+2068 
-2077 ADIKCYPLTG
+2077 
-2087 GANQLVWSKLG
+2087 
-2098 TLISAGDNSNFIIN
+2098 
-2112 IYTGNGYNGH
+2112 
-2122 AQQNSQ
+2122 
-2128 AEIVIKDGWQAS
+2128 
-2140 ASTTSAF
+2140 
-2147 GVSVTRQ
+2147 
-2154 NCDDLKVQ
+2154 
-2162 VRATASNK
+2162 
-2170 CDVWVY
+2170 
-2176 LPWAYSWGTYTIAGK
+2176 
-2191 YTSWETSSTTQTTE
+2191 
-2205 PITGTLQDLAYRM
+2205 
-2218 NSENAAKTATNF
+2218 AAKTATNF
-2230 MEFTSG
+2230 MQFTDG
-2236 NGLQIGNK
+2236 TGLEVGNK
-2244 TDGSWSGYRTKI
+2244 TSGSWSGYRTKI
-2256 SASAFEIINQAGITL
+2256 SASAFEILNRAGTTL

-2280 LGKNTK
+2280 LGKNAK
-2286 DSVIEL
+2286 DAVIEL
-2292 CGGLGKIQSK
+2292 CGGVGKILVETKSGNAALSIQSEYVDIK
-2302 QYYGYQ
+2302 GVHESVLETSSSSGSCIAGAVDDSFVVNTYSDANNKANFDIGNGSIILESKKKGYQ
-2308 ACEMSSDYVALRST
+2308 AE
-2322 HQAVLTSSTSTGN
+2322 
-2335 CMVSAAE
+2335 
-2342 NTFGAT
+2342 
-2348 ATTTDSTGKTTKQG
+2348 
-2362 DIDISDGVVEFSSIR
+2362 VEFY
-2377 NGYDCAVGVYAGGW
+2377 GCGW
-2391 SGGTY
+2391 SGGV
-2396 RGSFSPSKGYT
+2396 YT
-2407 EKVLLGDNGAGQ
+2407 GAFAPTKAYSEKIMLGDSGRV
-2419 LWDRLMA
+2419 WERLIV
-2426 KNATQIMSD
+2426 KNSPQVTSD
-2435 RKAKYDIKPLGADT
+2435 RRAKTNIFPLG
-2449 ESQIAT
+2449 ESKINKT
-2455 MSLDSEHS
+2455 
-2463 NANPVDIHSELFDRL
+2463 DIHSELFDRL
-2478 QPVQYKMVNDDQRIR
+2478 KPVQYRMIDGDGRICY
-2493 FGFVAQDVVDAMK
+2493 GFVAQDVVEAMR

-2519 HDQRVTENGYNDTY
+2519 HDRKNTEDGYTDTY
-2533 GMVYTN
+2533 SMVYTN
-2539 LIALI
+2539 LIAVI

>member
-26 YIWVKYAQDKNGTDL
+26 YIWVKYAQDENGTGL

-213 DGHVINDMLIE
+213 DGYVINDMLIE

-270 KNATLGTEL
+270 KNATLGTES

-496 QASVQKDIASIKQ
+496 QTSVQKDIASIKQ

-736 NYSARTTA
+736 NYSTRTTA

-830 GNFAN
+830 GKFA
-835 YSTTTEMNSAINQAA
+835 
-850 NSITLDVSKKYTEKT
+850 
-865 VYDQGIA
+865 
-872 DAKKDATTKAD
+872 
-883 NALNSAKADATSKAN
+883 
-898 KAESNAKADTA
+898 
-909 NKLKN
+909 N

-958 NTSSSYSSEFSGFS
+958 NTSSSYSSEFSDFS

-1027 SSGVFPSSPS
+1027 SSGAFPSSPS

-1049 YTTTVSEDQIK
+1049 YTTTVSADQIK
-1060 NSYWLVNLR
+1060 NLYWFVNLR

-1146 INTMKSDATKIK
+1146 INTMKSDATTIK
-1158 TRISNAE
+1158 TRISNAEGDITTLKSDASGLSTKITNTQGDVNTLKSDAKTMKSRISNAE

-1265 CSANKSSVPV
+1265 CSANKSSVSV

-1303 AHSSFT
+1303 AYSSFT

-1354 DTGASGKGVKSTA
+1354 D
-1367 VTYQASSSGTTIP
+1367 
-1380 TGVWS
+1380 
-1385 ATPPATSADKPYFW
+1385 
-1399 TRTIITYTDN
+1399 
-1409 TTSTAYNVGSTPE
+1409 
-1422 GIVVGGRNLAMNTN
+1422 
-1436 KGTTGWSWSMQTGG
+1436 
-1450 YSKES
+1450 
-1455 VSETGVN
+1455 
-1462 TCKLT
+1462 
-1467 RDSVKQSG
+1467 
-1475 WSVIQF
+1475 
-1481 SYIGRTKWEA
+1481 
-1491 DTNYTVSV
+1491 
-1499 DVKASVS
+1499 
-1506 TSMDPSFRHGDG
+1506 
-1518 SNMLIQSCKAVNN
+1518 
-1531 KTVANVWTKLVWVV
+1531 
-1545 KSAATLPRGTSQNTY
+1545 
-1560 FTGMN
+1560 
-1565 SGTGVSYQFKNL
+1565 
-1577 KIEKGNMA
+1577 
-1585 TDWTPAPE
+1585 
-1593 DYVSFVDVEYYLS
+1593 
-1606 TSATSLSG
+1606 
-1614 GSWSTTAPT
+1614 
-1623 WVNGKYMWSRT
+1623 
-1634 VTTDGAGNRTYSPNQ
+1634 
-1649 NGVCI
+1649 
-1654 AGAQGATGA
+1654 
-1663 KGDKGDTGG
+1663 
-1672 TGATGKGVKS
+1672 
-1682 IVEQYYKST
+1682 
-1691 SATAMSGGSWSTTYP
+1691 
-1706 GWENSKYIWTR
+1706 
-1717 SVITYTDNTTS
+1717 
-1728 TTTAVCV
+1728 
-1735 TGSKGDKGATGGTGP
+1735 KGAT
-1750 TGNGIKSITEHY
+1750 
-1762 AVSTSN
+1762 
-1768 SSAPTTW
+1768 
-1775 STAVPTMTET
+1775 
-1785 NKYLWNY
+1785 
-1792 ETITYTNNT
+1792 
-1801 TNDTAKRVI
+1801 
-1810 GVYGNKGATGED
+1810 
-1822 GKNGTNLWVNPLF
+1822 
-1835 ESGKPQITRID
+1835 
-1846 TSVTAPNGAA
+1846 
-1856 VNILDRRDHQ
+1856 
-1866 NSSTAFPVFPGH
+1866 
-1878 QYRIT
+1878 
-1883 VHRKRITGS
+1883 
-1892 LELNSGIWYITRTS
+1892 
-1906 GNAYD
+1906 
-1911 TIVAPTS
+1911 
-1918 TKDLGNSWQEATYN
+1918 
-1932 FTCPSGKSKG
+1932 
-1942 SVYFQIEQ
+1942 
-1950 QTNNITT
+1950 
-1957 KWYIANVICVD
+1957 
-1968 ITGLKGDTGAK
+1968 
-1979 GDKGDKGATGSAAL
+1979 GATGSAAL

-2057 NSKGATGSKGD
+2057 NSKGATGSKGS
-2068 KGEKGEKGE
+2068 KGDKGEKGE

-2087 GANQLVWSKLG
+2087 GSNQLVWSKLG

-2112 IYTGNGYNGH
+2112 IYTGSGYNGQ

-2256 SASAFEIINQAGITL
+2256 SASAFEIINQAGTTL

-2280 LGKNTK
+2280 LGKNAK
-2286 DSVIEL
+2286 DAVIEL
-2292 CGGLGKIQSK
+2292 CGGVGKILVETKSGNAALSIQSEYVDIK
-2302 QYYGYQ
+2302 GVHESVLETSSSSGSCIAGAVDDSFVVNTYSDANNKANFDIGNGSIILESKKKGYQ
-2308 ACEMSSDYVALRST
+2308 AE
-2322 HQAVLTSSTSTGN
+2322 
-2335 CMVSAAE
+2335 
-2342 NTFGAT
+2342 
-2348 ATTTDSTGKTTKQG
+2348 
-2362 DIDISDGVVEFSSIR
+2362 VEFY
-2377 NGYDCAVGVYAGGW
+2377 GCGW
-2391 SGGTY
+2391 SGGV
-2396 RGSFSPSKGYT
+2396 YT
-2407 EKVLLGDNGAGQ
+2407 GAFAPTKAYSEKIMLGDSGRV
-2419 LWDRLMA
+2419 WERLIV
-2426 KNATQIMSD
+2426 KNSPQVTSD
-2435 RKAKYDIKPLGADT
+2435 RRAKTNIFPLG
-2449 ESQIAT
+2449 ESKINKT
-2455 MSLDSEHS
+2455 
-2463 NANPVDIHSELFDRL
+2463 DIHSELFDRL
-2478 QPVQYKMVNDDQRIR
+2478 KPVQYRMIDGDGRICY
-2493 FGFVAQDVVDAMK
+2493 GFVAQDVVEAMR

-2519 HDQRVTENGYNDTY
+2519 HDRKNTEDSYIDTY
-2533 GMVYTN
+2533 SMVYTN
-2539 LIALI
+2539 LIAII

-2553 RRSNLELEV
+2553 RRSNLEVEV
-2562 ADLRSELETMR
+2562 ADLRSELESMR
-2573 DNLSGNTN
+2573 DNISGDTN

>member
-26 YIWVKYAQDKNGTDL
+26 YIWVKYAQDKNGTGL

-253 TENCTISNDGS
+253 IENCTISNDGS

-270 KNATLGTEL
+270 KNATLGTES

-344 DGSDRIPYHGL
+344 DGSDRIPYNGL

-368 STYLSSKNESSLT
+368 STYLSSKNESSLI

-395 LSQTDKVSVVLDRQ
+395 LSQADKVSVVLDRQ

-485 VSDVKTTVKNN
+485 VSDVKTTIENN
-496 QASVQKDIASIKQ
+496 QASVQKDIASMKQ

-527 ATSKYSSFD
+527 ASTKYSSFD
-536 QRAGKIETNV
+536 QRAGKIETSV

-591 QGDVNILKADAKTMK
+591 QGDINTLKSDASSMK
-606 SDISDAKGNISELQ
+606 SDISDAKGNISTLQ
-620 RTSTNLQSQITNNN
+620 RTSSNLQSQITNNK
-634 TNINILSRDP
+634 TDINILTGDP
-644 MNYSQLK
+644 MNYSKLN
-651 EDTADY
+651 ESTSDY
-657 FGFTYDNTADGKW
+657 WGFTYDGTADGRW
-670 YTVKTLSRDKFI
+670 YTMKTLSRDKFI

-707 STNEGTDSTYKG
+707 STNGGTDSTYKG
-719 TAIGLYGFN
+719 TAIGLYGFD

-736 NYSARTTA
+736 NYSTRTTA
-744 TAAATATKISSVVS
+744 TAAAPATKISSVVS
-758 VPVNS
+758 VPANS

-793 AMETRISSAET
+793 AIETRMSSAET
-804 AIQQNTNDISLRATN
+804 SIRQNANDISLRATN
-819 VQLDQVKKEIN
+819 VQLEQAKKDIN
-830 GNFAN
+830 GKFAD
-835 YSTTTEMNSAINQAA
+835 YSTTS
-850 NSITLDVSKKYTEKT
+850 
-865 VYDQGIA
+865 
-872 DAKKDATTKAD
+872 
-883 NALNSAKADATSKAN
+883 
-898 KAESNAKADTA
+898 
-909 NKLKN
+909 
-914 YSTTTEMNSAI
+914 EMNSAI

-947 SLYIGGRNLAR
+947 SLYIGGRNLALT
-958 NTSSSYSSEFSGFS
+958 TSNAYSSGYSNFSGIQNTCVFT
-972 GAANICP
+972 AN
-979 SVATVLTDGLAAGD
+979 VLTDGLNVGD
-993 EITIHLYYNYS
+993 TITVRILYKYT
-1004 NIVAATGQTAKVWI
+1004 NIVPTAGQTALVWL
-1018 QGSGNVTGW
+1018 QGQGNVTGW
-1027 SSGVFPSSPS
+1027 HSGAFPGSSS
-1037 IAISGSGTKEFL
+1037 IAISGSGEYEFL
-1049 YTTTVSEDQIK
+1049 YTATINSDHLK
-1060 NSYWLVNLR
+1060 NSYWDTTFR
-1069 HDYVQSGTVRWKMF
+1069 HDYVQSGTVQWKMY

-1120 NTQGDISSLQAT
+1120 NTQGDVSSLQAT

-1146 INTMKSDATKIK
+1146 INTMKSDATTMKTRISNAEGDITTLKSTASGLSTKITNTQGDINTLKSDAKTMK

-1192 NWNLVPNSYKMNNQ
+1192 
-1206 WSAAGGFVG
+1206 
-1215 TTTVVLDPDAL
+1215 
-1226 CGYHIEV
+1226 
-1233 KCTTAGSGPH
+1233 
-1243 YPVFGKTSDKVGKTY
+1243 
-1258 TWSFWAK
+1258 
-1265 CSANKSSVPV
+1265 
-1275 GHECGGIKRI
+1275 
-1285 DLTTSWQ
+1285 
-1292 KYFMTWKYIDA
+1292 
-1303 AHSSFT
+1303 
-1309 FYATFAVGEI
+1309 
-1319 LYIRDFKIEEGS
+1319 
-1331 IATKWAPAES
+1331 
-1341 DLKGEKGD
+1341 
-1349 KGDKG
+1349 
-1354 DTGASGKGVKSTA
+1354 
-1367 VTYQASSSGTTIP
+1367 
-1380 TGVWS
+1380 
-1385 ATPPATSADKPYFW
+1385 
-1399 TRTIITYTDN
+1399 
-1409 TTSTAYNVGSTPE
+1409 
-1422 GIVVGGRNLAMNTN
+1422 
-1436 KGTTGWSWSMQTGG
+1436 
-1450 YSKES
+1450 
-1455 VSETGVN
+1455 
-1462 TCKLT
+1462 
-1467 RDSVKQSG
+1467 
-1475 WSVIQF
+1475 
-1481 SYIGRTKWEA
+1481 
-1491 DTNYTVSV
+1491 
-1499 DVKASVS
+1499 
-1506 TSMDPSFRHGDG
+1506 
-1518 SNMLIQSCKAVNN
+1518 
-1531 KTVANVWTKLVWVV
+1531 
-1545 KSAATLPRGTSQNTY
+1545 
-1560 FTGMN
+1560 
-1565 SGTGVSYQFKNL
+1565 
-1577 KIEKGNMA
+1577 
-1585 TDWTPAPE
+1585 
-1593 DYVSFVDVEYYLS
+1593 
-1606 TSATSLSG
+1606 
-1614 GSWSTTAPT
+1614 
-1623 WVNGKYMWSRT
+1623 
-1634 VTTDGAGNRTYSPNQ
+1634 
-1649 NGVCI
+1649 
-1654 AGAQGATGA
+1654 
-1663 KGDKGDTGG
+1663 
-1672 TGATGKGVKS
+1672 
-1682 IVEQYYKST
+1682 
-1691 SATAMSGGSWSTTYP
+1691 
-1706 GWENSKYIWTR
+1706 
-1717 SVITYTDNTTS
+1717 
-1728 TTTAVCV
+1728 
-1735 TGSKGDKGATGGTGP
+1735 
-1750 TGNGIKSITEHY
+1750 
-1762 AVSTSN
+1762 
-1768 SSAPTTW
+1768 
-1775 STAVPTMTET
+1775 
-1785 NKYLWNY
+1785 
-1792 ETITYTNNT
+1792 
-1801 TNDTAKRVI
+1801 
-1810 GVYGNKGATGED
+1810 
-1822 GKNGTNLWVNPLF
+1822 
-1835 ESGKPQITRID
+1835 
-1846 TSVTAPNGAA
+1846 
-1856 VNILDRRDHQ
+1856 
-1866 NSSTAFPVFPGH
+1866 
-1878 QYRIT
+1878 
-1883 VHRKRITGS
+1883 
-1892 LELNSGIWYITRTS
+1892 
-1906 GNAYD
+1906 
-1911 TIVAPTS
+1911 
-1918 TKDLGNSWQEATYN
+1918 
-1932 FTCPSGKSKG
+1932 
-1942 SVYFQIEQ
+1942 
-1950 QTNNITT
+1950 
-1957 KWYIANVICVD
+1957 
-1968 ITGLKGDTGAK
+1968 
-1979 GDKGDKGATGSAAL
+1979 
-1993 QVKRNFSGTYTS
+1993 
-2005 VGQITT
+2005 
-2011 CGTNDFNRPPFA
+2011 
-2023 GDTFICLDGSSNT
+2023 
-2036 GTWLV
+2036 
-2041 TSVSGG
+2041 
-2047 TVNIKLLAYV
+2047 
-2057 NSKGATGSKGD
+2057 
-2068 KGEKGEKGE
+2068 
-2077 ADIKCYPLTG
+2077 
-2087 GANQLVWSKLG
+2087 
-2098 TLISAGDNSNFIIN
+2098 
-2112 IYTGNGYNGH
+2112 
-2122 AQQNSQ
+2122 
-2128 AEIVIKDGWQAS
+2128 
-2140 ASTTSAF
+2140 
-2147 GVSVTRQ
+2147 
-2154 NCDDLKVQ
+2154 
-2162 VRATASNK
+2162 
-2170 CDVWVY
+2170 
-2176 LPWAYSWGTYTIAGK
+2176 
-2191 YTSWETSSTTQTTE
+2191 
-2205 PITGTLQDLAYRM
+2205 
-2218 NSENAAKTATNF
+2218 NAAKTATNF

-2256 SASAFEIINQAGITL
+2256 SASAFEILNREGTTL

-2280 LGKNTK
+2280 LGKNAK
-2286 DSVIEL
+2286 DAVIEL
-2292 CGGLGKIQSK
+2292 CDGVGKILVETKSGNAALSIQSEYVDIK
-2302 QYYGYQ
+2302 GVHESVLETSSSSGSCIAGAVDDSFVVNTYSDANNKANFDIGNGSIILESKKKGYQ
-2308 ACEMSSDYVALRST
+2308 AE
-2322 HQAVLTSSTSTGN
+2322 
-2335 CMVSAAE
+2335 
-2342 NTFGAT
+2342 
-2348 ATTTDSTGKTTKQG
+2348 
-2362 DIDISDGVVEFSSIR
+2362 VEFY
-2377 NGYDCAVGVYAGGW
+2377 GCGW
-2391 SGGTY
+2391 SGGV
-2396 RGSFSPSKGYT
+2396 YT
-2407 EKVLLGDNGAGQ
+2407 GAFAPTKAYSEKIMLGDSGRV
-2419 LWDRLMA
+2419 WERLIV
-2426 KNATQIMSD
+2426 KNSPQVTSD
-2435 RKAKYDIKPLGADT
+2435 RRAKTNIFPLG
-2449 ESQIAT
+2449 ESKINKT
-2455 MSLDSEHS
+2455 
-2463 NANPVDIHSELFDRL
+2463 DIHSELFDRL
-2478 QPVQYKMVNDDQRIR
+2478 KPVQYRMIDGDGRICY
-2493 FGFVAQDVVDAMK
+2493 GFVAQDVVEAMR

-2519 HDQRVTENGYNDTY
+2519 HDRKNTEDGYIDTY
-2533 GMVYTN
+2533 SMVYTN
-2539 LIALI
+2539 LIAVI
-2544 THELQLEKQ
+2544 THELQLEKE

>member
-26 YIWVKYAQDKNGTDL
+26 YIWVKYAQDENGTGL

-253 TENCTISNDGS
+253 IENCTISNDGS

-270 KNATLGTEL
+270 KNATLGTES

-387 NIKSVRCT
+387 NIKSVRCI

-409 TVIVLSDDKM
+409 TVTVLSDDKM

-657 FGFTYDNTADGKW
+657 FGFIYDNTADGKW

-736 NYSARTTA
+736 NYSTRTTA
-744 TAAATATKISSVVS
+744 TAAATVTKISSVVS

-835 YSTTTEMNSAINQAA
+835 YSTTTEMNSAI
-850 NSITLDVSKKYTEKT
+850 
-865 VYDQGIA
+865 
-872 DAKKDATTKAD
+872 
-883 NALNSAKADATSKAN
+883 
-898 KAESNAKADTA
+898 
-909 NKLKN
+909 
-914 YSTTTEMNSAI
+914 

-958 NTSSSYSSEFSGFS
+958 NTSSSYSSEFSDFS

-1027 SSGVFPSSPS
+1027 SSGAFPSSPS

-1049 YTTTVSEDQIK
+1049 YTTTVSADQIK

-1120 NTQGDISSLQAT
+1120 NTQGDVSSLQAT

-1146 INTMKSDATKIK
+1146 INTMKSDATTMK

-1215 TTTVVLDPDAL
+1215 ITTVVLDPDAL

-1265 CSANKSSVPV
+1265 CSANKSSVSV
-1275 GHECGGIKRI
+1275 GHECGGMKRI

-1303 AHSSFT
+1303 AYSSFT

-1354 DTGASGKGVKSTA
+1354 
-1367 VTYQASSSGTTIP
+1367 
-1380 TGVWS
+1380 
-1385 ATPPATSADKPYFW
+1385 
-1399 TRTIITYTDN
+1399 
-1409 TTSTAYNVGSTPE
+1409 
-1422 GIVVGGRNLAMNTN
+1422 
-1436 KGTTGWSWSMQTGG
+1436 
-1450 YSKES
+1450 
-1455 VSETGVN
+1455 
-1462 TCKLT
+1462 
-1467 RDSVKQSG
+1467 
-1475 WSVIQF
+1475 
-1481 SYIGRTKWEA
+1481 
-1491 DTNYTVSV
+1491 
-1499 DVKASVS
+1499 
-1506 TSMDPSFRHGDG
+1506 
-1518 SNMLIQSCKAVNN
+1518 
-1531 KTVANVWTKLVWVV
+1531 
-1545 KSAATLPRGTSQNTY
+1545 
-1560 FTGMN
+1560 
-1565 SGTGVSYQFKNL
+1565 
-1577 KIEKGNMA
+1577 
-1585 TDWTPAPE
+1585 
-1593 DYVSFVDVEYYLS
+1593 
-1606 TSATSLSG
+1606 
-1614 GSWSTTAPT
+1614 
-1623 WVNGKYMWSRT
+1623 
-1634 VTTDGAGNRTYSPNQ
+1634 
-1649 NGVCI
+1649 
-1654 AGAQGATGA
+1654 
-1663 KGDKGDTGG
+1663 
-1672 TGATGKGVKS
+1672 
-1682 IVEQYYKST
+1682 
-1691 SATAMSGGSWSTTYP
+1691 
-1706 GWENSKYIWTR
+1706 
-1717 SVITYTDNTTS
+1717 
-1728 TTTAVCV
+1728 
-1735 TGSKGDKGATGGTGP
+1735 
-1750 TGNGIKSITEHY
+1750 
-1762 AVSTSN
+1762 
-1768 SSAPTTW
+1768 
-1775 STAVPTMTET
+1775 
-1785 NKYLWNY
+1785 
-1792 ETITYTNNT
+1792 
-1801 TNDTAKRVI
+1801 
-1810 GVYGNKGATGED
+1810 
-1822 GKNGTNLWVNPLF
+1822 
-1835 ESGKPQITRID
+1835 
-1846 TSVTAPNGAA
+1846 
-1856 VNILDRRDHQ
+1856 
-1866 NSSTAFPVFPGH
+1866 
-1878 QYRIT
+1878 
-1883 VHRKRITGS
+1883 
-1892 LELNSGIWYITRTS
+1892 
-1906 GNAYD
+1906 
-1911 TIVAPTS
+1911 
-1918 TKDLGNSWQEATYN
+1918 
-1932 FTCPSGKSKG
+1932 
-1942 SVYFQIEQ
+1942 
-1950 QTNNITT
+1950 
-1957 KWYIANVICVD
+1957 
-1968 ITGLKGDTGAK
+1968 
-1979 GDKGDKGATGSAAL
+1979 
-1993 QVKRNFSGTYTS
+1993 
-2005 VGQITT
+2005 
-2011 CGTNDFNRPPFA
+2011 
-2023 GDTFICLDGSSNT
+2023 
-2036 GTWLV
+2036 
-2041 TSVSGG
+2041 
-2047 TVNIKLLAYV
+2047 
-2057 NSKGATGSKGD
+2057 
-2068 KGEKGEKGE
+2068 EKGE

-2087 GANQLVWSKLG
+2087 GSNQLVWSKLG
-2098 TLISAGDNSNFIIN
+2098 TLISAWDNSNFIIN
-2112 IYTGNGYNGH
+2112 IYTGSGYNGQ

-2230 MEFTSG
+2230 MQFTDG
-2236 NGLQIGNK
+2236 TGLEVGNK
-2244 TDGSWSGYRTKI
+2244 TSGSWSGYRTKI
-2256 SASAFEIINQAGITL
+2256 SASAFEILNRAGTTL

-2280 LGKNTK
+2280 LGKNAK
-2286 DSVIEL
+2286 DAVIEL
-2292 CGGLGKIQSK
+2292 CGGVGKILVETKSGNAALSIQSEYVDIK
-2302 QYYGYQ
+2302 GVHESVLETSSSSGSCIAGAVDDSFVVNTYSDANNKANFDIGNGSIILESKKKGYQ
-2308 ACEMSSDYVALRST
+2308 AE
-2322 HQAVLTSSTSTGN
+2322 
-2335 CMVSAAE
+2335 
-2342 NTFGAT
+2342 
-2348 ATTTDSTGKTTKQG
+2348 
-2362 DIDISDGVVEFSSIR
+2362 VEFY
-2377 NGYDCAVGVYAGGW
+2377 GCGW
-2391 SGGTY
+2391 SGGV
-2396 RGSFSPSKGYT
+2396 YT
-2407 EKVLLGDNGAGQ
+2407 GAFAPTKAYSEKIMLGDSGRV
-2419 LWDRLMA
+2419 WERLIV
-2426 KNATQIMSD
+2426 KNSPQVTSD
-2435 RKAKYDIKPLGADT
+2435 RRAKTNIFPLG
-2449 ESQIAT
+2449 ESKINKT
-2455 MSLDSEHS
+2455 
-2463 NANPVDIHSELFDRL
+2463 DIHSELFDRL
-2478 QPVQYKMVNDDQRIR
+2478 KPVQYRMIDGDGRICY
-2493 FGFVAQDVVDAMK
+2493 GFVAQDVVEAMR

-2519 HDQRVTENGYNDTY
+2519 HDRKNTEDGYIDTY
-2533 GMVYTN
+2533 SMVYTN
-2539 LIALI
+2539 LIAVI
-2544 THELQLEKQ
+2544 THELQLEKE
-2553 RRSNLELEV
+2553 RRSKLELEV
-2562 ADLRSELETMR
+2562 VGLRSELDTMR
-2573 DNLSGNTN
+2573 DNLSGNN

>member
-26 YIWVKYAQDKNGTDL
+26 YIWVKYAQDENGTGL

-270 KNATLGTEL
+270 KNATLGTES

-387 NIKSVRCT
+387 NIKSVRCI

-409 TVIVLSDDKM
+409 TVTVLSDDKM

-576 LKSDASGLSTKITNA
+576 LKSDASGLSAKITNA
-591 QGDVNILKADAKTMK
+591 QGDVNTLKADAKTMK

-736 NYSARTTA
+736 NYSTRTTA

-830 GNFAN
+830 GKFA
-835 YSTTTEMNSAINQAA
+835 
-850 NSITLDVSKKYTEKT
+850 
-865 VYDQGIA
+865 
-872 DAKKDATTKAD
+872 
-883 NALNSAKADATSKAN
+883 
-898 KAESNAKADTA
+898 
-909 NKLKN
+909 N

-958 NTSSSYSSEFSGFS
+958 NTSSSYSSEFSDFS
-972 GAANICP
+972 GATNICS

-1027 SSGVFPSSPS
+1027 SSGAFPSSPS

-1049 YTTTVSEDQIK
+1049 YTTTVSADQIK

-1120 NTQGDISSLQAT
+1120 NTQGDVSSLQAT

-1146 INTMKSDATKIK
+1146 INTMKSDATTMK

-1265 CSANKSSVPV
+1265 CSANKSSVSV
-1275 GHECGGIKRI
+1275 GHECGGVKRI

-1303 AHSSFT
+1303 AYSSFI

-1354 DTGASGKGVKSTA
+1354 D
-1367 VTYQASSSGTTIP
+1367 
-1380 TGVWS
+1380 
-1385 ATPPATSADKPYFW
+1385 
-1399 TRTIITYTDN
+1399 
-1409 TTSTAYNVGSTPE
+1409 
-1422 GIVVGGRNLAMNTN
+1422 
-1436 KGTTGWSWSMQTGG
+1436 
-1450 YSKES
+1450 
-1455 VSETGVN
+1455 
-1462 TCKLT
+1462 
-1467 RDSVKQSG
+1467 
-1475 WSVIQF
+1475 
-1481 SYIGRTKWEA
+1481 
-1491 DTNYTVSV
+1491 
-1499 DVKASVS
+1499 
-1506 TSMDPSFRHGDG
+1506 
-1518 SNMLIQSCKAVNN
+1518 
-1531 KTVANVWTKLVWVV
+1531 
-1545 KSAATLPRGTSQNTY
+1545 
-1560 FTGMN
+1560 
-1565 SGTGVSYQFKNL
+1565 
-1577 KIEKGNMA
+1577 
-1585 TDWTPAPE
+1585 
-1593 DYVSFVDVEYYLS
+1593 
-1606 TSATSLSG
+1606 
-1614 GSWSTTAPT
+1614 
-1623 WVNGKYMWSRT
+1623 
-1634 VTTDGAGNRTYSPNQ
+1634 
-1649 NGVCI
+1649 
-1654 AGAQGATGA
+1654 
-1663 KGDKGDTGG
+1663 
-1672 TGATGKGVKS
+1672 
-1682 IVEQYYKST
+1682 
-1691 SATAMSGGSWSTTYP
+1691 
-1706 GWENSKYIWTR
+1706 
-1717 SVITYTDNTTS
+1717 
-1728 TTTAVCV
+1728 
-1735 TGSKGDKGATGGTGP
+1735 KGAT
-1750 TGNGIKSITEHY
+1750 
-1762 AVSTSN
+1762 
-1768 SSAPTTW
+1768 
-1775 STAVPTMTET
+1775 
-1785 NKYLWNY
+1785 
-1792 ETITYTNNT
+1792 
-1801 TNDTAKRVI
+1801 
-1810 GVYGNKGATGED
+1810 
-1822 GKNGTNLWVNPLF
+1822 
-1835 ESGKPQITRID
+1835 
-1846 TSVTAPNGAA
+1846 
-1856 VNILDRRDHQ
+1856 
-1866 NSSTAFPVFPGH
+1866 
-1878 QYRIT
+1878 
-1883 VHRKRITGS
+1883 
-1892 LELNSGIWYITRTS
+1892 
-1906 GNAYD
+1906 
-1911 TIVAPTS
+1911 
-1918 TKDLGNSWQEATYN
+1918 
-1932 FTCPSGKSKG
+1932 
-1942 SVYFQIEQ
+1942 
-1950 QTNNITT
+1950 
-1957 KWYIANVICVD
+1957 
-1968 ITGLKGDTGAK
+1968 
-1979 GDKGDKGATGSAAL
+1979 GATGSAAL

-2087 GANQLVWSKLG
+2087 GSNQLVWSKLG

-2112 IYTGNGYNGH
+2112 IYTGSGYNGQ

-2302 QYYGYQ
+2302 QYSGYQ

-2348 ATTTDSTGKTTKQG
+2348 ATTTDSTGRTTKQG

-2377 NGYDCAVGVYAGGW
+2377 NGYDCTVGVYAGGW

-2455 MSLDSEHS
+2455 MSLDSEHF

>member
-26 YIWVKYAQDKNGTDL
+26 YIWVKYAQDENGTDL
-41 TDDPTNAVYIGIA
+41 TDNPTNAVYIGIA

-182 KAGAVGGQ
+182 KAGAVGDQ

-270 KNATLGTEL
+270 KNATLGTES

-298 NFTWT
+298 NFTWA

-576 LKSDASGLSTKITNA
+576 LKSDASGLSAKITNA
-591 QGDVNILKADAKTMK
+591 QGDVNTLKADAKTMK

-736 NYSARTTA
+736 NYSTRTTA

-830 GNFAN
+830 GKFAN

-872 DAKKDATTKAD
+872 DVKKDATTKAN

-958 NTSSSYSSEFSGFS
+958 NTSSSYSSEFSDFS

-993 EITIHLYYNYS
+993 KITIHLYYNYS

-1027 SSGVFPSSPS
+1027 SSGAFPSSPS

-1049 YTTTVSEDQIK
+1049 YTTTVSAEQIK

-1098 EDTSA
+1098 EDTSV

-1120 NTQGDISSLQAT
+1120 NTQGDVSSLQAT

-1146 INTMKSDATKIK
+1146 INTMKSDATTMK

-1243 YPVFGKTSDKVGKTY
+1243 YPVFSKTSDKVGKTY

-1265 CSANKSSVPV
+1265 CSANKSSVLV
-1275 GHECGGIKRI
+1275 GHECGGTKRI

-1303 AHSSFT
+1303 AYSSFV

-1341 DLKGEKGD
+1341 DLKGD

-1354 DTGASGKGVKSTA
+1354 ETGAS
-1367 VTYQASSSGTTIP
+1367 
-1380 TGVWS
+1380 
-1385 ATPPATSADKPYFW
+1385 
-1399 TRTIITYTDN
+1399 
-1409 TTSTAYNVGSTPE
+1409 
-1422 GIVVGGRNLAMNTN
+1422 
-1436 KGTTGWSWSMQTGG
+1436 
-1450 YSKES
+1450 
-1455 VSETGVN
+1455 
-1462 TCKLT
+1462 
-1467 RDSVKQSG
+1467 
-1475 WSVIQF
+1475 
-1481 SYIGRTKWEA
+1481 
-1491 DTNYTVSV
+1491 
-1499 DVKASVS
+1499 
-1506 TSMDPSFRHGDG
+1506 
-1518 SNMLIQSCKAVNN
+1518 
-1531 KTVANVWTKLVWVV
+1531 
-1545 KSAATLPRGTSQNTY
+1545 
-1560 FTGMN
+1560 
-1565 SGTGVSYQFKNL
+1565 
-1577 KIEKGNMA
+1577 
-1585 TDWTPAPE
+1585 
-1593 DYVSFVDVEYYLS
+1593 
-1606 TSATSLSG
+1606 
-1614 GSWSTTAPT
+1614 
-1623 WVNGKYMWSRT
+1623 
-1634 VTTDGAGNRTYSPNQ
+1634 
-1649 NGVCI
+1649 
-1654 AGAQGATGA
+1654 
-1663 KGDKGDTGG
+1663 
-1672 TGATGKGVKS
+1672 GKGVKS

-1735 TGSKGDKGATGGTGP
+1735 TGSKGDTGA
-1750 TGNGIKSITEHY
+1750 
-1762 AVSTSN
+1762 
-1768 SSAPTTW
+1768 
-1775 STAVPTMTET
+1775 
-1785 NKYLWNY
+1785 
-1792 ETITYTNNT
+1792 
-1801 TNDTAKRVI
+1801 
-1810 GVYGNKGATGED
+1810 
-1822 GKNGTNLWVNPLF
+1822 
-1835 ESGKPQITRID
+1835 
-1846 TSVTAPNGAA
+1846 
-1856 VNILDRRDHQ
+1856 
-1866 NSSTAFPVFPGH
+1866 
-1878 QYRIT
+1878 
-1883 VHRKRITGS
+1883 
-1892 LELNSGIWYITRTS
+1892 
-1906 GNAYD
+1906 
-1911 TIVAPTS
+1911 
-1918 TKDLGNSWQEATYN
+1918 
-1932 FTCPSGKSKG
+1932 
-1942 SVYFQIEQ
+1942 
-1950 QTNNITT
+1950 
-1957 KWYIANVICVD
+1957 
-1968 ITGLKGDTGAK
+1968 TGAK
-1979 GDKGDKGATGSAAL
+1979 GDKGDKGATGP
-1993 QVKRNFSGTYTS
+1993 QGPQGPQGVK
-2005 VGQITT
+2005 
-2011 CGTNDFNRPPFA
+2011 
-2023 GDTFICLDGSSNT
+2023 GDKGPQGD
-2036 GTWLV
+2036 
-2041 TSVSGG
+2041 
-2047 TVNIKLLAYV
+2047 
-2057 NSKGATGSKGD
+2057 KGATG
-2068 KGEKGEKGE
+2068 
-2077 ADIKCYPLTG
+2077 ATG
-2087 GANQLVWSKLG
+2087 PQGPQGAAGKDANQVVHTVNGNGESNLYVEFATIKITGSYANQPTTFKLG
-2098 TLISAGDNSNFIIN
+2098 GRGFETTDVQFSFISVNNSNPGLDFLRSSGGWSLW
-2112 IYTGNGYNGH
+2112 IY
-2122 AQQNSQ
+2122 
-2128 AEIVIKDGWQAS
+2128 KK
-2140 ASTTSAF
+2140 TTSTWGLITRLNEPYGQLRVF
-2147 GVSVTRQ
+2147 NYTQGSGPYTVTWTSTK
-2154 NCDDLKVQ
+2154 L
-2162 VRATASNK
+2162 AS
-2170 CDVWVY
+2170 
-2176 LPWAYSWGTYTIAGK
+2176 LPSGSINAN
-2191 YTSWETSSTTQTTE
+2191 
-2205 PITGTLQDLAYRM
+2205 PLQ
-2218 NSENAAKTATNF
+2218 AAKTATNF
-2230 MEFTSG
+2230 MQFTDG
-2236 NGLQIGNK
+2236 AGLEVGNK
-2244 TDGSWSGYRTKI
+2244 TSGSWSGYRTKI
-2256 SASAFEIINQAGITL
+2256 SASAFEILNRAGTTL

-2280 LGKNTK
+2280 LGKNAK
-2286 DSVIEL
+2286 DAVIEL
-2292 CGGLGKIQSK
+2292 CGGVGKILVETKSGNAALSIQSEYVDIK
-2302 QYYGYQ
+2302 GVHESVLETSSSSGSCIAGAVDDSFVVNTYSDANNKANFDIGNGSIILESKKKGYQ
-2308 ACEMSSDYVALRST
+2308 AE
-2322 HQAVLTSSTSTGN
+2322 
-2335 CMVSAAE
+2335 
-2342 NTFGAT
+2342 
-2348 ATTTDSTGKTTKQG
+2348 
-2362 DIDISDGVVEFSSIR
+2362 VEFY
-2377 NGYDCAVGVYAGGW
+2377 GCGW
-2391 SGGTY
+2391 SGGV
-2396 RGSFSPSKGYT
+2396 YT
-2407 EKVLLGDNGAGQ
+2407 GAFAPTKAYSEKIMLGDSGRV
-2419 LWDRLMA
+2419 WERLIV
-2426 KNATQIMSD
+2426 KNSPQVTSD
-2435 RKAKYDIKPLGADT
+2435 RRAKTNIFPLG
-2449 ESQIAT
+2449 ESKINKT
-2455 MSLDSEHS
+2455 
-2463 NANPVDIHSELFDRL
+2463 DIHSELFDRL
-2478 QPVQYKMVNDDQRIR
+2478 KPVQYRMIDGDGRICY
-2493 FGFVAQDVVDAMK
+2493 GFVAQDVVEAMR

-2519 HDQRVTENGYNDTY
+2519 HDRKNTEDGYIDTY
-2533 GMVYTN
+2533 SMVYTN
-2539 LIALI
+2539 LIAII

>member
-26 YIWVKYAQDKNGTDL
+26 YIWVKYAQDKNGTGL

-253 TENCTISNDGS
+253 IENCTISNDGS

-270 KNATLGTEL
+270 KNATLGTES

-344 DGSDRIPYHGL
+344 DGSDRIPYNGL

-368 STYLSSKNESSLT
+368 STYLSSKNESSLI

-395 LSQTDKVSVVLDRQ
+395 LSQADKVSVVLDRQ

-485 VSDVKTTVKNN
+485 VSDVKTTIENN
-496 QASVQKDIASIKQ
+496 QASVQKDIASMKQ

-527 ATSKYSSFD
+527 ASTKYSSFD
-536 QRAGKIETNV
+536 QRAGKIETSV

-591 QGDVNILKADAKTMK
+591 QGDINTLKSDASSMK
-606 SDISDAKGNISELQ
+606 SDISDAKGNISTLQ
-620 RTSTNLQSQITNNN
+620 RTSSNLQSQITNNK
-634 TNINILSRDP
+634 TDINILTGDP
-644 MNYSQLK
+644 MNYSKLN
-651 EDTADY
+651 ESTSDY
-657 FGFTYDNTADGKW
+657 WGFTYDGTADGRW
-670 YTVKTLSRDKFI
+670 YTMKTLSRDKFI

-707 STNEGTDSTYKG
+707 STNGGTDSTYKG
-719 TAIGLYGFN
+719 TAIGLYGFD

-736 NYSARTTA
+736 NYSTRTTA
-744 TAAATATKISSVVS
+744 TAAAPATKISSVVS
-758 VPVNS
+758 VPANS

-793 AMETRISSAET
+793 AIETRMSSAET
-804 AIQQNTNDISLRATN
+804 SIRQNANDISLRATN
-819 VQLDQVKKEIN
+819 VQLEQAKKDIN
-830 GNFAN
+830 GKFAD
-835 YSTTTEMNSAINQAA
+835 YSTTS
-850 NSITLDVSKKYTEKT
+850 
-865 VYDQGIA
+865 
-872 DAKKDATTKAD
+872 
-883 NALNSAKADATSKAN
+883 
-898 KAESNAKADTA
+898 
-909 NKLKN
+909 
-914 YSTTTEMNSAI
+914 EMNSAI

-947 SLYIGGRNLAR
+947 SLYIGGRNLALT
-958 NTSSSYSSEFSGFS
+958 TSNAYSSGYSNFSGIQNTCVFT
-972 GAANICP
+972 AN
-979 SVATVLTDGLAAGD
+979 VLTDGLNVGD
-993 EITIHLYYNYS
+993 TITVRILYKYT
-1004 NIVAATGQTAKVWI
+1004 NIVPTAGQTALVWL
-1018 QGSGNVTGW
+1018 QGQGNVTGW
-1027 SSGVFPSSPS
+1027 HSGAFPGSSS
-1037 IAISGSGTKEFL
+1037 IAISGSGEYEFL
-1049 YTTTVSEDQIK
+1049 YTATINSDHLK
-1060 NSYWLVNLR
+1060 NSYWDTMFR
-1069 HDYVQSGTVRWKMF
+1069 HDYVQSGTVQWKMY

-1098 EDTSA
+1098 EDTST

-1113 GIRADLS
+1113 SIRADLK
-1120 NTQGDISSLQAT
+1120 NTQGDVSSLQAT
-1132 ASGLQKS
+1132 ASGLQTNVANAQNDISKLQQTASNLSASLSNTKGDVSNLQSTASGLQAS

-1146 INTMKSDATKIK
+1146 INTLKSDASSMK
-1158 TRISNAE
+1158 TQISNAQ
-1165 GDIST
+1165 GDISI
-1170 LQQTANGFQVQL
+1170 LQQTANSFQIQL
-1182 SKKADQVDSF
+1182 NGKADQVDSF
-1192 NWNLVPNSYKMNNQ
+1192 NWNLVPNSHRMNNQ
-1206 WSAAGGFVG
+1206 WYNAGGYVG
-1215 TTTVVLDPDAL
+1215 TTTVVSDPDAL
-1226 CGYHIEV
+1226 CGYHIEM
-1233 KCTTAGSGPH
+1233 KCTTGGAGPYFG
-1243 YPVFGKTSDKVGKTY
+1243 VFGKTPDKIGKTY

-1265 CSANKSSVPV
+1265 CSVNKTVGTV
-1275 GHECGGIKRI
+1275 GHECGGQKSIT
-1285 DLTTSWQ
+1285 LTTSWQ
-1292 KYFMTWKYIDA
+1292 KYSMTWKYIDYEYSA
-1303 AHSSFT
+1303 FVFYNT
-1309 FYATFAVGEI
+1309 FYTGEI

-1341 DLKGEKGD
+1341 DLKGD

-1354 DTGASGKGVKSTA
+1354 D
-1367 VTYQASSSGTTIP
+1367 
-1380 TGVWS
+1380 
-1385 ATPPATSADKPYFW
+1385 
-1399 TRTIITYTDN
+1399 R
-1409 TTSTAYNVGSTPE
+1409 
-1422 GIVVGGRNLAMNTN
+1422 
-1436 KGTTGWSWSMQTGG
+1436 
-1450 YSKES
+1450 
-1455 VSETGVN
+1455 
-1462 TCKLT
+1462 
-1467 RDSVKQSG
+1467 
-1475 WSVIQF
+1475 
-1481 SYIGRTKWEA
+1481 
-1491 DTNYTVSV
+1491 
-1499 DVKASVS
+1499 
-1506 TSMDPSFRHGDG
+1506 
-1518 SNMLIQSCKAVNN
+1518 
-1531 KTVANVWTKLVWVV
+1531 
-1545 KSAATLPRGTSQNTY
+1545 
-1560 FTGMN
+1560 
-1565 SGTGVSYQFKNL
+1565 
-1577 KIEKGNMA
+1577 
-1585 TDWTPAPE
+1585 
-1593 DYVSFVDVEYYLS
+1593 
-1606 TSATSLSG
+1606 
-1614 GSWSTTAPT
+1614 
-1623 WVNGKYMWSRT
+1623 
-1634 VTTDGAGNRTYSPNQ
+1634 
-1649 NGVCI
+1649 
-1654 AGAQGATGA
+1654 
-1663 KGDKGDTGG
+1663 GDKGE
-1672 TGATGKGVKS
+1672 TGATG
-1682 IVEQYYKST
+1682 
-1691 SATAMSGGSWSTTYP
+1691 
-1706 GWENSKYIWTR
+1706 N
-1717 SVITYTDNTTS
+1717 
-1728 TTTAVCV
+1728 
-1735 TGSKGDKGATGGTGP
+1735 
-1750 TGNGIKSITEHY
+1750 
-1762 AVSTSN
+1762 
-1768 SSAPTTW
+1768 
-1775 STAVPTMTET
+1775 
-1785 NKYLWNY
+1785 
-1792 ETITYTNNT
+1792 
-1801 TNDTAKRVI
+1801 
-1810 GVYGNKGATGED
+1810 
-1822 GKNGTNLWVNPLF
+1822 
-1835 ESGKPQITRID
+1835 
-1846 TSVTAPNGAA
+1846 
-1856 VNILDRRDHQ
+1856 
-1866 NSSTAFPVFPGH
+1866 
-1878 QYRIT
+1878 
-1883 VHRKRITGS
+1883 
-1892 LELNSGIWYITRTS
+1892 
-1906 GNAYD
+1906 
-1911 TIVAPTS
+1911 
-1918 TKDLGNSWQEATYN
+1918 
-1932 FTCPSGKSKG
+1932 
-1942 SVYFQIEQ
+1942 
-1950 QTNNITT
+1950 
-1957 KWYIANVICVD
+1957 
-1968 ITGLKGDTGAK
+1968 
-1979 GDKGDKGATGSAAL
+1979 AAL
-1993 QVKRNFSGTYTS
+1993 QVKRNWDGTYTTI
-2005 VGQITT
+2005 GQITT

-2087 GANQLVWSKLG
+2087 GSNQLVWSKLG
-2098 TLISAGDNSNFIIN
+2098 TLISAWDNSNFIIN
-2112 IYTGNGYNGH
+2112 IYTGSGYNGQ

-2302 QYYGYQ
+2302 QYSGYQ

-2348 ATTTDSTGKTTKQG
+2348 ATTTDSTGRTTKQG

-2377 NGYDCAVGVYAGGW
+2377 NGYDCTVGVYAGGW

>member
-26 YIWVKYAQDKNGTDL
+26 YIWVKYAQDKNGTGL

-253 TENCTISNDGS
+253 IENCTISNDGS

-270 KNATLGTEL
+270 KNATLGTES

-344 DGSDRIPYHGL
+344 DGSDRIPYNGL

-368 STYLSSKNESSLT
+368 STYLSSKNESSLI

-395 LSQTDKVSVVLDRQ
+395 LSQADKVSVVLDRQ

-485 VSDVKTTVKNN
+485 VSDVKTTIENN
-496 QASVQKDIASIKQ
+496 QASVQKDIASMKQ

-527 ATSKYSSFD
+527 ASTKYSSFD
-536 QRAGKIETNV
+536 QRAGKIETSV

-591 QGDVNILKADAKTMK
+591 QGDINTLKSDASSMK
-606 SDISDAKGNISELQ
+606 SDISDAKGNISTLQ
-620 RTSTNLQSQITNNN
+620 RTSSNLQSQITNNK
-634 TNINILSRDP
+634 TDINILTGDP
-644 MNYSQLK
+644 MNYSKLN
-651 EDTADY
+651 ESTSDY
-657 FGFTYDNTADGKW
+657 WGFTYDGTADGRW
-670 YTVKTLSRDKFI
+670 YTMKTLSRDKFI

-707 STNEGTDSTYKG
+707 STNGGTDSTYKG
-719 TAIGLYGFN
+719 TAIGLYGFD

-736 NYSARTTA
+736 NYSTRTTA
-744 TAAATATKISSVVS
+744 TAAAPATKISSVVS
-758 VPVNS
+758 VPANS

-793 AMETRISSAET
+793 AIETRMSSAET
-804 AIQQNTNDISLRATN
+804 SIRQNANDISLRATN
-819 VQLDQVKKEIN
+819 VQLEQAKKDIN
-830 GNFAN
+830 GKFAD
-835 YSTTTEMNSAINQAA
+835 YSTTS
-850 NSITLDVSKKYTEKT
+850 
-865 VYDQGIA
+865 
-872 DAKKDATTKAD
+872 
-883 NALNSAKADATSKAN
+883 
-898 KAESNAKADTA
+898 
-909 NKLKN
+909 
-914 YSTTTEMNSAI
+914 EMNSAI

-947 SLYIGGRNLAR
+947 SLYIGGRNLALT
-958 NTSSSYSSEFSGFS
+958 TSNAYSSGYSNFSGIQNTCVFT
-972 GAANICP
+972 AN
-979 SVATVLTDGLAAGD
+979 VLTDGLNVGD
-993 EITIHLYYNYS
+993 TITVRILYKYT
-1004 NIVAATGQTAKVWI
+1004 NIVPTAGQTALVWL
-1018 QGSGNVTGW
+1018 QGQGNVTGW
-1027 SSGVFPSSPS
+1027 YSGAFPGSSS
-1037 IAISGSGTKEFL
+1037 IAISGSGEYEFL
-1049 YTTTVSEDQIK
+1049 YTATINSDHLK
-1060 NSYWLVNLR
+1060 NSYWDTMFR

-1120 NTQGDISSLQAT
+1120 NTQGDVSSLQAT

-1146 INTMKSDATKIK
+1146 INTMKSDATTMKTRISNAEGDITTLKSTASGLSTKITNTQGDINTLKSDAKTMK

-1192 NWNLVPNSYKMNNQ
+1192 
-1206 WSAAGGFVG
+1206 
-1215 TTTVVLDPDAL
+1215 
-1226 CGYHIEV
+1226 
-1233 KCTTAGSGPH
+1233 
-1243 YPVFGKTSDKVGKTY
+1243 
-1258 TWSFWAK
+1258 
-1265 CSANKSSVPV
+1265 
-1275 GHECGGIKRI
+1275 
-1285 DLTTSWQ
+1285 
-1292 KYFMTWKYIDA
+1292 
-1303 AHSSFT
+1303 
-1309 FYATFAVGEI
+1309 
-1319 LYIRDFKIEEGS
+1319 
-1331 IATKWAPAES
+1331 
-1341 DLKGEKGD
+1341 
-1349 KGDKG
+1349 
-1354 DTGASGKGVKSTA
+1354 
-1367 VTYQASSSGTTIP
+1367 
-1380 TGVWS
+1380 
-1385 ATPPATSADKPYFW
+1385 
-1399 TRTIITYTDN
+1399 
-1409 TTSTAYNVGSTPE
+1409 
-1422 GIVVGGRNLAMNTN
+1422 
-1436 KGTTGWSWSMQTGG
+1436 
-1450 YSKES
+1450 
-1455 VSETGVN
+1455 
-1462 TCKLT
+1462 
-1467 RDSVKQSG
+1467 
-1475 WSVIQF
+1475 
-1481 SYIGRTKWEA
+1481 
-1491 DTNYTVSV
+1491 
-1499 DVKASVS
+1499 
-1506 TSMDPSFRHGDG
+1506 
-1518 SNMLIQSCKAVNN
+1518 
-1531 KTVANVWTKLVWVV
+1531 
-1545 KSAATLPRGTSQNTY
+1545 
-1560 FTGMN
+1560 
-1565 SGTGVSYQFKNL
+1565 
-1577 KIEKGNMA
+1577 
-1585 TDWTPAPE
+1585 
-1593 DYVSFVDVEYYLS
+1593 
-1606 TSATSLSG
+1606 
-1614 GSWSTTAPT
+1614 
-1623 WVNGKYMWSRT
+1623 
-1634 VTTDGAGNRTYSPNQ
+1634 
-1649 NGVCI
+1649 
-1654 AGAQGATGA
+1654 
-1663 KGDKGDTGG
+1663 
-1672 TGATGKGVKS
+1672 
-1682 IVEQYYKST
+1682 
-1691 SATAMSGGSWSTTYP
+1691 
-1706 GWENSKYIWTR
+1706 
-1717 SVITYTDNTTS
+1717 
-1728 TTTAVCV
+1728 
-1735 TGSKGDKGATGGTGP
+1735 
-1750 TGNGIKSITEHY
+1750 
-1762 AVSTSN
+1762 
-1768 SSAPTTW
+1768 
-1775 STAVPTMTET
+1775 
-1785 NKYLWNY
+1785 
-1792 ETITYTNNT
+1792 
-1801 TNDTAKRVI
+1801 
-1810 GVYGNKGATGED
+1810 
-1822 GKNGTNLWVNPLF
+1822 
-1835 ESGKPQITRID
+1835 
-1846 TSVTAPNGAA
+1846 
-1856 VNILDRRDHQ
+1856 
-1866 NSSTAFPVFPGH
+1866 
-1878 QYRIT
+1878 
-1883 VHRKRITGS
+1883 
-1892 LELNSGIWYITRTS
+1892 
-1906 GNAYD
+1906 
-1911 TIVAPTS
+1911 
-1918 TKDLGNSWQEATYN
+1918 
-1932 FTCPSGKSKG
+1932 
-1942 SVYFQIEQ
+1942 
-1950 QTNNITT
+1950 
-1957 KWYIANVICVD
+1957 
-1968 ITGLKGDTGAK
+1968 
-1979 GDKGDKGATGSAAL
+1979 
-1993 QVKRNFSGTYTS
+1993 
-2005 VGQITT
+2005 
-2011 CGTNDFNRPPFA
+2011 
-2023 GDTFICLDGSSNT
+2023 
-2036 GTWLV
+2036 
-2041 TSVSGG
+2041 
-2047 TVNIKLLAYV
+2047 
-2057 NSKGATGSKGD
+2057 
-2068 KGEKGEKGE
+2068 
-2077 ADIKCYPLTG
+2077 
-2087 GANQLVWSKLG
+2087 
-2098 TLISAGDNSNFIIN
+2098 
-2112 IYTGNGYNGH
+2112 
-2122 AQQNSQ
+2122 
-2128 AEIVIKDGWQAS
+2128 
-2140 ASTTSAF
+2140 
-2147 GVSVTRQ
+2147 
-2154 NCDDLKVQ
+2154 
-2162 VRATASNK
+2162 
-2170 CDVWVY
+2170 
-2176 LPWAYSWGTYTIAGK
+2176 
-2191 YTSWETSSTTQTTE
+2191 
-2205 PITGTLQDLAYRM
+2205 
-2218 NSENAAKTATNF
+2218 NAAKTATNF

-2256 SASAFEIINQAGITL
+2256 SASAFEILNREGTTL

-2280 LGKNTK
+2280 LGKNAK
-2286 DSVIEL
+2286 DAVIEL
-2292 CGGLGKIQSK
+2292 CGGVGKILVETKSGNAALSIQSEYVDIK
-2302 QYYGYQ
+2302 GVHESVLETSSSSGSCIAGAVDDSFVVNTYSDANNKANFDIGNGSIILESKKKGYQ
-2308 ACEMSSDYVALRST
+2308 AE
-2322 HQAVLTSSTSTGN
+2322 
-2335 CMVSAAE
+2335 
-2342 NTFGAT
+2342 
-2348 ATTTDSTGKTTKQG
+2348 
-2362 DIDISDGVVEFSSIR
+2362 VEFY
-2377 NGYDCAVGVYAGGW
+2377 GCGW
-2391 SGGTY
+2391 SGGV
-2396 RGSFSPSKGYT
+2396 YT
-2407 EKVLLGDNGAGQ
+2407 GAFAPTKAYSEKIMLGDSGRV
-2419 LWDRLMA
+2419 WERLIV
-2426 KNATQIMSD
+2426 KNSPQVTSD
-2435 RKAKYDIKPLGADT
+2435 RRAKTNIFPLG
-2449 ESQIAT
+2449 ESKINKT
-2455 MSLDSEHS
+2455 
-2463 NANPVDIHSELFDRL
+2463 DIHSELFDRL
-2478 QPVQYKMVNDDQRIR
+2478 KPVQYRMIDGDGRICY
-2493 FGFVAQDVVDAMK
+2493 GFVAQDVVEAMR

-2519 HDQRVTENGYNDTY
+2519 HDRKNTEDGYIDTY
-2533 GMVYTN
+2533 SMVYTN
-2539 LIALI
+2539 LIAVI

>member
-26 YIWVKYAQDKNGTDL
+26 YIWVKYAQDENGTGL

-270 KNATLGTEL
+270 KNATLGTES

-387 NIKSVRCT
+387 NIKSVRCI

-409 TVIVLSDDKM
+409 TVTVLSDDKM

-576 LKSDASGLSTKITNA
+576 LKSDASGLSAKITNA
-591 QGDVNILKADAKTMK
+591 QGDVNTLKADAKTMK

-736 NYSARTTA
+736 NYSTRTTA

-830 GNFAN
+830 GKFAN

-872 DAKKDATTKAD
+872 DVKKDATTKAN

-1018 QGSGNVTGW
+1018 QGSGNVMGW
-1027 SSGVFPSSPS
+1027 SSGAFPSSPS

-1049 YTTTVSEDQIK
+1049 YTTTVSADQIK

-1120 NTQGDISSLQAT
+1120 NTQGDVSSLQAT

-1146 INTMKSDATKIK
+1146 INTMKSDATTMK

-1233 KCTTAGSGPH
+1233 KCTIAGSGPH

-1265 CSANKSSVPV
+1265 CSANKSSVSV
-1275 GHECGGIKRI
+1275 GHECGGMKRI

-1303 AHSSFT
+1303 AYSSFT

-1354 DTGASGKGVKSTA
+1354 A
-1367 VTYQASSSGTTIP
+1367 
-1380 TGVWS
+1380 
-1385 ATPPATSADKPYFW
+1385 
-1399 TRTIITYTDN
+1399 
-1409 TTSTAYNVGSTPE
+1409 
-1422 GIVVGGRNLAMNTN
+1422 
-1436 KGTTGWSWSMQTGG
+1436 
-1450 YSKES
+1450 
-1455 VSETGVN
+1455 
-1462 TCKLT
+1462 
-1467 RDSVKQSG
+1467 
-1475 WSVIQF
+1475 
-1481 SYIGRTKWEA
+1481 
-1491 DTNYTVSV
+1491 
-1499 DVKASVS
+1499 
-1506 TSMDPSFRHGDG
+1506 
-1518 SNMLIQSCKAVNN
+1518 
-1531 KTVANVWTKLVWVV
+1531 
-1545 KSAATLPRGTSQNTY
+1545 
-1560 FTGMN
+1560 
-1565 SGTGVSYQFKNL
+1565 
-1577 KIEKGNMA
+1577 
-1585 TDWTPAPE
+1585 
-1593 DYVSFVDVEYYLS
+1593 
-1606 TSATSLSG
+1606 
-1614 GSWSTTAPT
+1614 
-1623 WVNGKYMWSRT
+1623 
-1634 VTTDGAGNRTYSPNQ
+1634 
-1649 NGVCI
+1649 
-1654 AGAQGATGA
+1654 
-1663 KGDKGDTGG
+1663 
-1672 TGATGKGVKS
+1672 
-1682 IVEQYYKST
+1682 
-1691 SATAMSGGSWSTTYP
+1691 
-1706 GWENSKYIWTR
+1706 
-1717 SVITYTDNTTS
+1717 
-1728 TTTAVCV
+1728 
-1735 TGSKGDKGATGGTGP
+1735 
-1750 TGNGIKSITEHY
+1750 
-1762 AVSTSN
+1762 
-1768 SSAPTTW
+1768 
-1775 STAVPTMTET
+1775 
-1785 NKYLWNY
+1785 
-1792 ETITYTNNT
+1792 
-1801 TNDTAKRVI
+1801 
-1810 GVYGNKGATGED
+1810 
-1822 GKNGTNLWVNPLF
+1822 
-1835 ESGKPQITRID
+1835 
-1846 TSVTAPNGAA
+1846 
-1856 VNILDRRDHQ
+1856 
-1866 NSSTAFPVFPGH
+1866 
-1878 QYRIT
+1878 
-1883 VHRKRITGS
+1883 
-1892 LELNSGIWYITRTS
+1892 
-1906 GNAYD
+1906 
-1911 TIVAPTS
+1911 
-1918 TKDLGNSWQEATYN
+1918 
-1932 FTCPSGKSKG
+1932 
-1942 SVYFQIEQ
+1942 
-1950 QTNNITT
+1950 
-1957 KWYIANVICVD
+1957 
-1968 ITGLKGDTGAK
+1968 TGAK

-2047 TVNIKLLAYV
+2047 IVNIKLLAYV

-2068 KGEKGEKGE
+2068 KGEKGE

-2087 GANQLVWSKLG
+2087 GSNQLVWSKLG

-2112 IYTGNGYNGH
+2112 IYTGSGYNGQ

-2302 QYYGYQ
+2302 QYSGYQ

-2348 ATTTDSTGKTTKQG
+2348 ATTTDSTGRTTKQG

-2377 NGYDCAVGVYAGGW
+2377 NGYDCTVGVYAGGW

>member
-26 YIWVKYAQDKNGTDL
+26 YIWVKYAQDKNGTGL

-253 TENCTISNDGS
+253 IENCTISNDGS

-270 KNATLGTEL
+270 KNATLGTES

-344 DGSDRIPYHGL
+344 DGSDRIPYNGL

-463 TVKSLRDQVSS
+463 TIKSIRDQVSS

-485 VSDVKTTVKNN
+485 VSDVQTTIQDN
-496 QASVQKDIASIKQ
+496 QVSVQKDIASIKQ
-509 DATGF
+509 DMTGF
-514 KQTVASTYETKND
+514 KQTVESTYETKDN
-527 ATSKYSSFD
+527 ASSKYSSFD
-536 QRAGKIETNV
+536 QRAGKIETSV
-546 KTLQGN
+546 KDLQGN
-552 VTTLSQTDTEIKA
+552 ITTLTQTDTEIKA
-565 ELKTAKGDITT
+565 DLKNAQGDITT
-576 LKSDASGLSTKITNA
+576 LQSTASGLSTKITDT
-591 QGDVNILKADAKTMK
+591 QGDVNTLKADASSIK

-736 NYSARTTA
+736 NYSTRTTA

-763 RYFRVFLQTESWG
+763 RYFRVLLQTESWG

-830 GNFAN
+830 GKFAN

-958 NTSSSYSSEFSGFS
+958 NTSSSYSFGVSDFNGT
-972 GAANICP
+972 ANQCFD
-979 SVATVLTDGLAAGD
+979 VATVLTDGLTVGD
-993 EITIHLYYNYS
+993 QITIHLYYNYS
-1004 NIVAATGQTAKVWI
+1004 NIVAASEKIATVQL
-1018 QGSGNVTGW
+1018 QGSGNTTGLNA
-1027 SSGVFPSSPS
+1027 GQFPQNQQLTL
-1037 IAISGSGTKEFL
+1037 SGSGTKEIL
-1049 YTTTVSEDQIK
+1049 YTATITADHIK
-1060 NSYWLVNLR
+1060 NSYWSVNLR

-1098 EDTSA
+1098 ED
-1103 AITKVEQTAT
+1103 
-1113 GIRADLS
+1113 
-1120 NTQGDISSLQAT
+1120 
-1132 ASGLQKS
+1132 
-1139 ISNAQGD
+1139 
-1146 INTMKSDATKIK
+1146 
-1158 TRISNAE
+1158 
-1165 GDIST
+1165 
-1170 LQQTANGFQVQL
+1170 
-1182 SKKADQVDSF
+1182 
-1192 NWNLVPNSYKMNNQ
+1192 
-1206 WSAAGGFVG
+1206 
-1215 TTTVVLDPDAL
+1215 
-1226 CGYHIEV
+1226 
-1233 KCTTAGSGPH
+1233 
-1243 YPVFGKTSDKVGKTY
+1243 
-1258 TWSFWAK
+1258 
-1265 CSANKSSVPV
+1265 
-1275 GHECGGIKRI
+1275 
-1285 DLTTSWQ
+1285 
-1292 KYFMTWKYIDA
+1292 
-1303 AHSSFT
+1303 
-1309 FYATFAVGEI
+1309 
-1319 LYIRDFKIEEGS
+1319 
-1331 IATKWAPAES
+1331 
-1341 DLKGEKGD
+1341 
-1349 KGDKG
+1349 
-1354 DTGASGKGVKSTA
+1354 
-1367 VTYQASSSGTTIP
+1367 
-1380 TGVWS
+1380 
-1385 ATPPATSADKPYFW
+1385 
-1399 TRTIITYTDN
+1399 
-1409 TTSTAYNVGSTPE
+1409 
-1422 GIVVGGRNLAMNTN
+1422 
-1436 KGTTGWSWSMQTGG
+1436 
-1450 YSKES
+1450 
-1455 VSETGVN
+1455 
-1462 TCKLT
+1462 
-1467 RDSVKQSG
+1467 
-1475 WSVIQF
+1475 
-1481 SYIGRTKWEA
+1481 
-1491 DTNYTVSV
+1491 
-1499 DVKASVS
+1499 
-1506 TSMDPSFRHGDG
+1506 
-1518 SNMLIQSCKAVNN
+1518 
-1531 KTVANVWTKLVWVV
+1531 
-1545 KSAATLPRGTSQNTY
+1545 
-1560 FTGMN
+1560 
-1565 SGTGVSYQFKNL
+1565 
-1577 KIEKGNMA
+1577 
-1585 TDWTPAPE
+1585 
-1593 DYVSFVDVEYYLS
+1593 
-1606 TSATSLSG
+1606 
-1614 GSWSTTAPT
+1614 
-1623 WVNGKYMWSRT
+1623 
-1634 VTTDGAGNRTYSPNQ
+1634 
-1649 NGVCI
+1649 
-1654 AGAQGATGA
+1654 
-1663 KGDKGDTGG
+1663 
-1672 TGATGKGVKS
+1672 
-1682 IVEQYYKST
+1682 
-1691 SATAMSGGSWSTTYP
+1691 
-1706 GWENSKYIWTR
+1706 
-1717 SVITYTDNTTS
+1717 
-1728 TTTAVCV
+1728 
-1735 TGSKGDKGATGGTGP
+1735 
-1750 TGNGIKSITEHY
+1750 
-1762 AVSTSN
+1762 
-1768 SSAPTTW
+1768 
-1775 STAVPTMTET
+1775 
-1785 NKYLWNY
+1785 
-1792 ETITYTNNT
+1792 
-1801 TNDTAKRVI
+1801 
-1810 GVYGNKGATGED
+1810 
-1822 GKNGTNLWVNPLF
+1822 
-1835 ESGKPQITRID
+1835 
-1846 TSVTAPNGAA
+1846 
-1856 VNILDRRDHQ
+1856 
-1866 NSSTAFPVFPGH
+1866 
-1878 QYRIT
+1878 
-1883 VHRKRITGS
+1883 
-1892 LELNSGIWYITRTS
+1892 
-1906 GNAYD
+1906 AYD
-1911 TIVAPTS
+1911 TIE
-1918 TKDLGNSWQEATYN
+1918 NY
-1932 FTCPSGKSKG
+1932 
-1942 SVYFQIEQ
+1942 
-1950 QTNNITT
+1950 
-1957 KWYIANVICVD
+1957 
-1968 ITGLKGDTGAK
+1968 
-1979 GDKGDKGATGSAAL
+1979 
-1993 QVKRNFSGTYTS
+1993 
-2005 VGQITT
+2005 
-2011 CGTNDFNRPPFA
+2011 
-2023 GDTFICLDGSSNT
+2023 
-2036 GTWLV
+2036 V
-2041 TSVSGG
+2041 T
-2047 TVNIKLLAYV
+2047 
-2057 NSKGATGSKGD
+2057 
-2068 KGEKGEKGE
+2068 
-2077 ADIKCYPLTG
+2077 
-2087 GANQLVWSKLG
+2087 
-2098 TLISAGDNSNFIIN
+2098 
-2112 IYTGNGYNGH
+2112 
-2122 AQQNSQ
+2122 
-2128 AEIVIKDGWQAS
+2128 
-2140 ASTTSAF
+2140 
-2147 GVSVTRQ
+2147 
-2154 NCDDLKVQ
+2154 
-2162 VRATASNK
+2162 
-2170 CDVWVY
+2170 
-2176 LPWAYSWGTYTIAGK
+2176 
-2191 YTSWETSSTTQTTE
+2191 
-2205 PITGTLQDLAYRM
+2205 
-2218 NSENAAKTATNF
+2218 
-2230 MEFTSG
+2230 
-2236 NGLQIGNK
+2236 
-2244 TDGSWSGYRTKI
+2244 
-2256 SASAFEIINQAGITL
+2256 
-2271 AYYGDKLIQ
+2271 
-2280 LGKNTK
+2280 
-2286 DSVIEL
+2286 
-2292 CGGLGKIQSK
+2292 
-2302 QYYGYQ
+2302 
-2308 ACEMSSDYVALRST
+2308 
-2322 HQAVLTSSTSTGN
+2322 TSSTSIKSY
-2335 CMVSAAE
+2335 CDSIVMSAMKD
-2342 NTFGAT
+2342 TI
-2348 ATTTDSTGKTTKQG
+2348 ST
-2362 DIDISDGVVEFSSIR
+2362 E
-2377 NGYDCAVGVYAGGW
+2377 
-2391 SGGTY
+2391 
-2396 RGSFSPSKGYT
+2396 
-2407 EKVLLGDNGAGQ
+2407 E
-2419 LWDRLMA
+2419 
-2426 KNATQIMSD
+2426 
-2435 RKAKYDIKPLGADT
+2435 
-2449 ESQIAT
+2449 
-2455 MSLDSEHS
+2455 
-2463 NANPVDIHSELFDRL
+2463 
-2478 QPVQYKMVNDDQRIR
+2478 VNDKI
-2493 FGFVAQDVVDAMK
+2493 
-2506 ELGIREDELDLVH
+2506 E
-2519 HDQRVTENGYNDTY
+2519 
-2533 GMVYTN
+2533 
-2539 LIALI
+2539 
-2544 THELQLEKQ
+2544 
-2553 RRSNLELEV
+2553 
-2562 ADLRSELETMR
+2562 DLRSSLQLTTSGLEASITKLSDPSQNGQAQLQDQLNTITKYFTFDMNGLTIGQKDNPYKVAIDNTKYAMKVNDEDVMWIQNGEVNTPDLYIKHRMR
-2573 DNLSGNTN
+2573 LFDYIIEQDSHGNLNCQYIGG

>member
-26 YIWVKYAQDKNGTDL
+26 YIWVKYAQDKNGTGL

-253 TENCTISNDGS
+253 IENCTISNDGS

-270 KNATLGTEL
+270 KNATLGTES

-344 DGSDRIPYHGL
+344 DGSDRIPYNGL

-368 STYLSSKNESSLT
+368 STYLSSKNESSLI

-395 LSQTDKVSVVLDRQ
+395 LSQADKVSVVLDRQ

-485 VSDVKTTVKNN
+485 VSDVKTTIENN
-496 QASVQKDIASIKQ
+496 QASVQKDIASMKQ

-527 ATSKYSSFD
+527 ASTKYSSFD
-536 QRAGKIETNV
+536 QRAGKIETSV

-591 QGDVNILKADAKTMK
+591 QGDINTLKSDASSMK
-606 SDISDAKGNISELQ
+606 SDISDAKGNISTLQ
-620 RTSTNLQSQITNNN
+620 RTSSNLQSQITNNK
-634 TNINILSRDP
+634 TDINILTGDP
-644 MNYSQLK
+644 MNYSKLN
-651 EDTADY
+651 ESTSDY
-657 FGFTYDNTADGKW
+657 WGFTYDGTADGRW
-670 YTVKTLSRDKFI
+670 YTMKTLSRDKFI

-707 STNEGTDSTYKG
+707 STNGGTDSTYKG
-719 TAIGLYGFN
+719 TAIGLYGFD

-736 NYSARTTA
+736 NYSTRTTA
-744 TAAATATKISSVVS
+744 TAAAPATKISSVVS
-758 VPVNS
+758 VPANS

-793 AMETRISSAET
+793 AIETRMSSAET
-804 AIQQNTNDISLRATN
+804 SIRQNANDISLRATN
-819 VQLDQVKKEIN
+819 VQLEQAKKDIN
-830 GNFAN
+830 GKFAD
-835 YSTTTEMNSAINQAA
+835 YSTTS
-850 NSITLDVSKKYTEKT
+850 
-865 VYDQGIA
+865 
-872 DAKKDATTKAD
+872 
-883 NALNSAKADATSKAN
+883 
-898 KAESNAKADTA
+898 
-909 NKLKN
+909 
-914 YSTTTEMNSAI
+914 EMNSAI

-947 SLYIGGRNLAR
+947 SLYIGGRNLALT
-958 NTSSSYSSEFSGFS
+958 TSNAYSSGYSNFSGIQNTCVFT
-972 GAANICP
+972 AN
-979 SVATVLTDGLAAGD
+979 VLTDGLNVGD
-993 EITIHLYYNYS
+993 TITVRILYKYT
-1004 NIVAATGQTAKVWI
+1004 NIVPTAGQTALVWL
-1018 QGSGNVTGW
+1018 QGQGNVTGW
-1027 SSGVFPSSPS
+1027 YSGAFPGSSS
-1037 IAISGSGTKEFL
+1037 IAISGSGEYEFL
-1049 YTTTVSEDQIK
+1049 YTATINSDHLK
-1060 NSYWLVNLR
+1060 NSYWDTMFR
-1069 HDYVQSGTVRWKMF
+1069 HDYVQSGTVQWKMY

-1120 NTQGDISSLQAT
+1120 NTQGDVSSLQAT

-1146 INTMKSDATKIK
+1146 INTMKSDATTMKTRISNAEGDITTLKSTASGLSTKITNTQGDINTLKSDAKTMK

-1192 NWNLVPNSYKMNNQ
+1192 
-1206 WSAAGGFVG
+1206 
-1215 TTTVVLDPDAL
+1215 
-1226 CGYHIEV
+1226 
-1233 KCTTAGSGPH
+1233 
-1243 YPVFGKTSDKVGKTY
+1243 
-1258 TWSFWAK
+1258 
-1265 CSANKSSVPV
+1265 
-1275 GHECGGIKRI
+1275 
-1285 DLTTSWQ
+1285 
-1292 KYFMTWKYIDA
+1292 
-1303 AHSSFT
+1303 
-1309 FYATFAVGEI
+1309 
-1319 LYIRDFKIEEGS
+1319 
-1331 IATKWAPAES
+1331 
-1341 DLKGEKGD
+1341 
-1349 KGDKG
+1349 
-1354 DTGASGKGVKSTA
+1354 
-1367 VTYQASSSGTTIP
+1367 
-1380 TGVWS
+1380 
-1385 ATPPATSADKPYFW
+1385 
-1399 TRTIITYTDN
+1399 
-1409 TTSTAYNVGSTPE
+1409 
-1422 GIVVGGRNLAMNTN
+1422 
-1436 KGTTGWSWSMQTGG
+1436 
-1450 YSKES
+1450 
-1455 VSETGVN
+1455 
-1462 TCKLT
+1462 
-1467 RDSVKQSG
+1467 
-1475 WSVIQF
+1475 
-1481 SYIGRTKWEA
+1481 
-1491 DTNYTVSV
+1491 
-1499 DVKASVS
+1499 
-1506 TSMDPSFRHGDG
+1506 
-1518 SNMLIQSCKAVNN
+1518 
-1531 KTVANVWTKLVWVV
+1531 
-1545 KSAATLPRGTSQNTY
+1545 
-1560 FTGMN
+1560 
-1565 SGTGVSYQFKNL
+1565 
-1577 KIEKGNMA
+1577 
-1585 TDWTPAPE
+1585 
-1593 DYVSFVDVEYYLS
+1593 
-1606 TSATSLSG
+1606 
-1614 GSWSTTAPT
+1614 
-1623 WVNGKYMWSRT
+1623 
-1634 VTTDGAGNRTYSPNQ
+1634 
-1649 NGVCI
+1649 
-1654 AGAQGATGA
+1654 
-1663 KGDKGDTGG
+1663 
-1672 TGATGKGVKS
+1672 
-1682 IVEQYYKST
+1682 
-1691 SATAMSGGSWSTTYP
+1691 
-1706 GWENSKYIWTR
+1706 
-1717 SVITYTDNTTS
+1717 
-1728 TTTAVCV
+1728 
-1735 TGSKGDKGATGGTGP
+1735 
-1750 TGNGIKSITEHY
+1750 
-1762 AVSTSN
+1762 
-1768 SSAPTTW
+1768 
-1775 STAVPTMTET
+1775 
-1785 NKYLWNY
+1785 
-1792 ETITYTNNT
+1792 
-1801 TNDTAKRVI
+1801 
-1810 GVYGNKGATGED
+1810 
-1822 GKNGTNLWVNPLF
+1822 
-1835 ESGKPQITRID
+1835 
-1846 TSVTAPNGAA
+1846 
-1856 VNILDRRDHQ
+1856 
-1866 NSSTAFPVFPGH
+1866 
-1878 QYRIT
+1878 
-1883 VHRKRITGS
+1883 
-1892 LELNSGIWYITRTS
+1892 
-1906 GNAYD
+1906 
-1911 TIVAPTS
+1911 
-1918 TKDLGNSWQEATYN
+1918 
-1932 FTCPSGKSKG
+1932 
-1942 SVYFQIEQ
+1942 
-1950 QTNNITT
+1950 
-1957 KWYIANVICVD
+1957 
-1968 ITGLKGDTGAK
+1968 
-1979 GDKGDKGATGSAAL
+1979 
-1993 QVKRNFSGTYTS
+1993 
-2005 VGQITT
+2005 
-2011 CGTNDFNRPPFA
+2011 
-2023 GDTFICLDGSSNT
+2023 
-2036 GTWLV
+2036 
-2041 TSVSGG
+2041 
-2047 TVNIKLLAYV
+2047 
-2057 NSKGATGSKGD
+2057 
-2068 KGEKGEKGE
+2068 
-2077 ADIKCYPLTG
+2077 
-2087 GANQLVWSKLG
+2087 
-2098 TLISAGDNSNFIIN
+2098 
-2112 IYTGNGYNGH
+2112 
-2122 AQQNSQ
+2122 
-2128 AEIVIKDGWQAS
+2128 
-2140 ASTTSAF
+2140 
-2147 GVSVTRQ
+2147 
-2154 NCDDLKVQ
+2154 
-2162 VRATASNK
+2162 
-2170 CDVWVY
+2170 
-2176 LPWAYSWGTYTIAGK
+2176 
-2191 YTSWETSSTTQTTE
+2191 
-2205 PITGTLQDLAYRM
+2205 
-2218 NSENAAKTATNF
+2218 NAAKTATNF

-2256 SASAFEIINQAGITL
+2256 SASAFEILNREGTTL

-2280 LGKNTK
+2280 LGKNAK
-2286 DSVIEL
+2286 DAVIEL
-2292 CGGLGKIQSK
+2292 CGGVGKILVETKSGNAALSIQSEYVDIK
-2302 QYYGYQ
+2302 GVHESVLETSSSSGSCIAGAVDDSFVVNTYSDANNKANFDIGNGSIILESKKKGYQ
-2308 ACEMSSDYVALRST
+2308 AE
-2322 HQAVLTSSTSTGN
+2322 
-2335 CMVSAAE
+2335 
-2342 NTFGAT
+2342 
-2348 ATTTDSTGKTTKQG
+2348 
-2362 DIDISDGVVEFSSIR
+2362 VEFY
-2377 NGYDCAVGVYAGGW
+2377 GCGW
-2391 SGGTY
+2391 SGGV
-2396 RGSFSPSKGYT
+2396 YT
-2407 EKVLLGDNGAGQ
+2407 GAFAPTKAYSEKIMLGDSGRV
-2419 LWDRLMA
+2419 WERLIV
-2426 KNATQIMSD
+2426 KNSPQVTSD
-2435 RKAKYDIKPLGADT
+2435 RRAKTNIFPLG
-2449 ESQIAT
+2449 ESKINKT
-2455 MSLDSEHS
+2455 
-2463 NANPVDIHSELFDRL
+2463 DIHSELFDRL
-2478 QPVQYKMVNDDQRIR
+2478 KPVQYRMIDGDGRICY
-2493 FGFVAQDVVDAMK
+2493 GFVAQDVVEAMR

-2519 HDQRVTENGYNDTY
+2519 HDRKNTEDGYIDTY
-2533 GMVYTN
+2533 SMVYTN
-2539 LIALI
+2539 LIAVI
-2544 THELQLEKQ
+2544 THELQLEKE

>member
-1027 SSGVFPSSPS
+1027 SSGAFPSSPS

-1049 YTTTVSEDQIK
+1049 YTTTVSADQIK
-1060 NSYWLVNLR
+1060 NSYWFVNLR
-1069 HDYVQSGTVRWKMF
+1069 HDYVRSGTVRWKMF

-1120 NTQGDISSLQAT
+1120 NTQGDVSSLQAT

-1146 INTMKSDATKIK
+1146 INTMKSDATTMK

-1206 WSAAGGFVG
+1206 WGAAGGFVG

-1422 GIVVGGRNLAMNTN
+1422 GIVVGGRNLATNTN
-1436 KGTTGWSWSMQTGG
+1436 KGTTGWSWSMQAGG

-1506 TSMDPSFRHGDG
+1506 TSMDPSFRHSDS

-1545 KSAATLPRGTSQNTY
+1545 KSAAPLPSGTSQNTY

-1735 TGSKGDKGATGGTGP
+1735 TGPQGPQGPQGVKGDKGPQGDKGATGATGP
-1750 TGNGIKSITEHY
+1750 QGPQGAAGKDANQVVHTVNGNGESNLYVEFATIK
-1762 AVSTSN
+1762 
-1768 SSAPTTW
+1768 
-1775 STAVPTMTET
+1775 
-1785 NKYLWNY
+1785 
-1792 ETITYTNNT
+1792 
-1801 TNDTAKRVI
+1801 
-1810 GVYGNKGATGED
+1810 
-1822 GKNGTNLWVNPLF
+1822 
-1835 ESGKPQITRID
+1835 
-1846 TSVTAPNGAA
+1846 
-1856 VNILDRRDHQ
+1856 
-1866 NSSTAFPVFPGH
+1866 
-1878 QYRIT
+1878 
-1883 VHRKRITGS
+1883 ITGS
-1892 LELNSGIWYITRTS
+1892 YANQPTTFKLGGRGFETTDVQFSFISANNSDPGLDFLRSSGGWSLWIYKKTTSTWGLITRLNESWGHLRVFNYTQGS
-1906 GNAYD
+1906 GPY
-1911 TIVAPTS
+1911 TVTWTS
-1918 TKDLGNSWQEATYN
+1918 TKLASL
-1932 FTCPSGKSKG
+1932 PSGS
-1942 SVYFQIEQ
+1942 I
-1950 QTNNITT
+1950 N
-1957 KWYIANVICVD
+1957 ANP
-1968 ITGLKGDTGAK
+1968 
-1979 GDKGDKGATGSAAL
+1979 L
-1993 QVKRNFSGTYTS
+1993 Q
-2005 VGQITT
+2005 
-2011 CGTNDFNRPPFA
+2011 
-2023 GDTFICLDGSSNT
+2023 
-2036 GTWLV
+2036 
-2041 TSVSGG
+2041 
-2047 TVNIKLLAYV
+2047 
-2057 NSKGATGSKGD
+2057 
-2068 KGEKGEKGE
+2068 
-2077 ADIKCYPLTG
+2077 
-2087 GANQLVWSKLG
+2087 
-2098 TLISAGDNSNFIIN
+2098 
-2112 IYTGNGYNGH
+2112 
-2122 AQQNSQ
+2122 
-2128 AEIVIKDGWQAS
+2128 
-2140 ASTTSAF
+2140 
-2147 GVSVTRQ
+2147 
-2154 NCDDLKVQ
+2154 
-2162 VRATASNK
+2162 
-2170 CDVWVY
+2170 
-2176 LPWAYSWGTYTIAGK
+2176 
-2191 YTSWETSSTTQTTE
+2191 
-2205 PITGTLQDLAYRM
+2205 
-2218 NSENAAKTATNF
+2218 AAKTATNF
-2230 MEFTSG
+2230 MQFTDG
-2236 NGLQIGNK
+2236 AGLEVGNK
-2244 TDGSWSGYRTKI
+2244 TSGSWSGYRTKI
-2256 SASAFEIINQAGITL
+2256 SASAFEILNRAGTTL

-2280 LGKNTK
+2280 LGKNAK
-2286 DSVIEL
+2286 DAVIEL
-2292 CGGLGKIQSK
+2292 CGGVGKILVETKSGNAALSIQSEYVDIK
-2302 QYYGYQ
+2302 GVHESVLETSSSSGSCIAGAVDDSFVVNTYSDANNKANLDIGNGSIILESKKKGYQ
-2308 ACEMSSDYVALRST
+2308 AE
-2322 HQAVLTSSTSTGN
+2322 
-2335 CMVSAAE
+2335 
-2342 NTFGAT
+2342 
-2348 ATTTDSTGKTTKQG
+2348 
-2362 DIDISDGVVEFSSIR
+2362 VEFY
-2377 NGYDCAVGVYAGGW
+2377 GCGW
-2391 SGGTY
+2391 SGGV
-2396 RGSFSPSKGYT
+2396 YT
-2407 EKVLLGDNGAGQ
+2407 GAFAPTKAYSEKIMLGDSGRV
-2419 LWDRLMA
+2419 WERLIV
-2426 KNATQIMSD
+2426 KNSPQVTSD
-2435 RKAKYDIKPLGADT
+2435 RRAKTNIFPLG
-2449 ESQIAT
+2449 ESKINKT
-2455 MSLDSEHS
+2455 
-2463 NANPVDIHSELFDRL
+2463 DIHSELFDRL
-2478 QPVQYKMVNDDQRIR
+2478 KPVQYRMIDGDGRICY
-2493 FGFVAQDVVDAMK
+2493 GFVAQDVVEAMR

-2519 HDQRVTENGYNDTY
+2519 HDRKNTEDGYIDTY
-2533 GMVYTN
+2533 SMVYTN
-2539 LIALI
+2539 LIAVI

-2553 RRSNLELEV
+2553 RRSNLEVEV
-2562 ADLRSELETMR
+2562 ADLRSELESMR
-2573 DNLSGNTN
+2573 DNISGDTN

>member
-26 YIWVKYAQDKNGTDL
+26 YIWVKYAQDENGTDL
-41 TDDPTNAVYIGIA
+41 TDNPTNAVYIGIA

-182 KAGAVGGQ
+182 KAGAVGDQ

-270 KNATLGTEL
+270 KNATLGTES

-298 NFTWT
+298 NFTWA

-576 LKSDASGLSTKITNA
+576 LKSDASGLSAKITNA
-591 QGDVNILKADAKTMK
+591 QGDVNTLKADAKTMK
-606 SDISDAKGNISELQ
+606 SDISDAKGNI
-620 RTSTNLQSQITNNN
+620 
-634 TNINILSRDP
+634 
-644 MNYSQLK
+644 
-651 EDTADY
+651 
-657 FGFTYDNTADGKW
+657 
-670 YTVKTLSRDKFI
+670 
-682 SGYYE
+682 
-687 CMGGE
+687 
-692 SFNIEFEI
+692 
-700 STSVKGN
+700 
-707 STNEGTDSTYKG
+707 
-719 TAIGLYGFN
+719 
-728 AQKQSVGI
+728 
-736 NYSARTTA
+736 
-744 TAAATATKISSVVS
+744 
-758 VPVNS
+758 
-763 RYFRVFLQTESWG
+763 
-776 NFSGTLKI
+776 
-784 RNVIVSRIK
+784 
-793 AMETRISSAET
+793 
-804 AIQQNTNDISLRATN
+804 
-819 VQLDQVKKEIN
+819 
-830 GNFAN
+830 
-835 YSTTTEMNSAINQAA
+835 
-850 NSITLDVSKKYTEKT
+850 
-865 VYDQGIA
+865 
-872 DAKKDATTKAD
+872 
-883 NALNSAKADATSKAN
+883 
-898 KAESNAKADTA
+898 
-909 NKLKN
+909 
-914 YSTTTEMNSAI
+914 
-925 KVKADS
+925 
-931 ITQEVS
+931 
-937 KTYTKQTDFN
+937 
-947 SLYIGGRNLAR
+947 
-958 NTSSSYSSEFSGFS
+958 
-972 GAANICP
+972 
-979 SVATVLTDGLAAGD
+979 
-993 EITIHLYYNYS
+993 
-1004 NIVAATGQTAKVWI
+1004 
-1018 QGSGNVTGW
+1018 
-1027 SSGVFPSSPS
+1027 
-1037 IAISGSGTKEFL
+1037 
-1049 YTTTVSEDQIK
+1049 
-1060 NSYWLVNLR
+1060 
-1069 HDYVQSGTVRWKMF
+1069 
-1083 KVEKGNRHSEWSPAP
+1083 
-1098 EDTSA
+1098 
-1103 AITKVEQTAT
+1103 
-1113 GIRADLS
+1113 
-1120 NTQGDISSLQAT
+1120 
-1132 ASGLQKS
+1132 
-1139 ISNAQGD
+1139 
-1146 INTMKSDATKIK
+1146 NTMKSDATTMK

-1206 WSAAGGFVG
+1206 WSAEGGFVG

-1243 YPVFGKTSDKVGKTY
+1243 YPVFSKTSDKVGKTY

-1265 CSANKSSVPV
+1265 CSANKSSVLV
-1275 GHECGGIKRI
+1275 GHECGGTKRI

-1303 AHSSFT
+1303 AYSSFV

-1341 DLKGEKGD
+1341 DLKGD

-1354 DTGASGKGVKSTA
+1354 ETGASGKGVKSTA

-1422 GIVVGGRNLAMNTN
+1422 GIVVGGRNLATNTN

-1506 TSMDPSFRHGDG
+1506 TSMNPGFRHGDS

-1545 KSAATLPRGTSQNTY
+1545 KSAATLPSGTSQNTY

-1565 SGTGVSYQFKNL
+1565 SNVGVSYQFKNL
-1577 KIEKGNMA
+1577 KIEKGNTA

-1606 TSATSLSG
+1606 TSPTSLSG

-1735 TGSKGDKGATGGTGP
+1735 TGSKGDTGA
-1750 TGNGIKSITEHY
+1750 
-1762 AVSTSN
+1762 
-1768 SSAPTTW
+1768 
-1775 STAVPTMTET
+1775 
-1785 NKYLWNY
+1785 
-1792 ETITYTNNT
+1792 
-1801 TNDTAKRVI
+1801 
-1810 GVYGNKGATGED
+1810 
-1822 GKNGTNLWVNPLF
+1822 
-1835 ESGKPQITRID
+1835 
-1846 TSVTAPNGAA
+1846 
-1856 VNILDRRDHQ
+1856 
-1866 NSSTAFPVFPGH
+1866 
-1878 QYRIT
+1878 
-1883 VHRKRITGS
+1883 
-1892 LELNSGIWYITRTS
+1892 
-1906 GNAYD
+1906 
-1911 TIVAPTS
+1911 
-1918 TKDLGNSWQEATYN
+1918 
-1932 FTCPSGKSKG
+1932 
-1942 SVYFQIEQ
+1942 
-1950 QTNNITT
+1950 
-1957 KWYIANVICVD
+1957 
-1968 ITGLKGDTGAK
+1968 TGAK
-1979 GDKGDKGATGSAAL
+1979 GDKGDKG
-1993 QVKRNFSGTYTS
+1993 
-2005 VGQITT
+2005 
-2011 CGTNDFNRPPFA
+2011 
-2023 GDTFICLDGSSNT
+2023 
-2036 GTWLV
+2036 
-2041 TSVSGG
+2041 
-2047 TVNIKLLAYV
+2047 
-2057 NSKGATGSKGD
+2057 
-2068 KGEKGEKGE
+2068 E
-2077 ADIKCYPLTG
+2077 ADIKCYKLLG
-2087 GANQLVWSKLG
+2087 GSNQLVWSKLG
-2098 TLISAGDNSNFIIN
+2098 TLISAGNNSNFIIN
-2112 IYTGNGYNGH
+2112 IYTGSGYNGQ

-2302 QYYGYQ
+2302 QYSGYQ

-2322 HQAVLTSSTSTGN
+2322 HQAVLTSSTSIGN

-2348 ATTTDSTGKTTKQG
+2348 ATTTDSTGRTTKQG

-2377 NGYDCAVGVYAGGW
+2377 NGYDCTVGVYAGGW

>member
-26 YIWVKYAQDKNGTDL
+26 YIWVKYAQDKNGTGL

-253 TENCTISNDGS
+253 IENCTISNDGS

-270 KNATLGTEL
+270 KNATLGTES

-344 DGSDRIPYHGL
+344 DGSDRIPYNGL

-368 STYLSSKNESSLT
+368 STYLSSKNESSLI

-395 LSQTDKVSVVLDRQ
+395 LSQADKVSVVLDRQ

-485 VSDVKTTVKNN
+485 VSDVKTTIENN
-496 QASVQKDIASIKQ
+496 QASVQKDIASMKQ

-527 ATSKYSSFD
+527 ASTKYSSFD
-536 QRAGKIETNV
+536 QRAGKIETSV

-576 LKSDASGLSTKITNA
+576 LKSDASGLLTKITNA
-591 QGDVNILKADAKTMK
+591 QGDINTLKSDASSMK
-606 SDISDAKGNISELQ
+606 SDISDAKGNISTLQ
-620 RTSTNLQSQITNNN
+620 RTSSNLQSQITNNK
-634 TNINILSRDP
+634 TDINILTGDP
-644 MNYSQLK
+644 MNYSKLN
-651 EDTADY
+651 ESTSDY
-657 FGFTYDNTADGKW
+657 WGFTYDGTADGRW
-670 YTVKTLSRDKFI
+670 YTMKTLSRDKFI

-707 STNEGTDSTYKG
+707 STNGGTDSTYKG
-719 TAIGLYGFN
+719 TAIGLYGFD

-736 NYSARTTA
+736 NYSTRTTA
-744 TAAATATKISSVVS
+744 TAAAPATKISSVVS
-758 VPVNS
+758 VPANS

-793 AMETRISSAET
+793 AIETRMSSAET
-804 AIQQNTNDISLRATN
+804 SIRQNANDISLRATN
-819 VQLDQVKKEIN
+819 VQLEQAKKDIN
-830 GNFAN
+830 GKFAD
-835 YSTTTEMNSAINQAA
+835 YSTTS
-850 NSITLDVSKKYTEKT
+850 
-865 VYDQGIA
+865 
-872 DAKKDATTKAD
+872 
-883 NALNSAKADATSKAN
+883 
-898 KAESNAKADTA
+898 
-909 NKLKN
+909 
-914 YSTTTEMNSAI
+914 EMNSAI

-947 SLYIGGRNLAR
+947 SLYIGGRNLALT
-958 NTSSSYSSEFSGFS
+958 TSNAYSSGYSNFSGIQNTCVFT
-972 GAANICP
+972 AN
-979 SVATVLTDGLAAGD
+979 VLTDGLNVGD
-993 EITIHLYYNYS
+993 TITVRILYKYT
-1004 NIVAATGQTAKVWI
+1004 NIVPTAGQTALVWL
-1018 QGSGNVTGW
+1018 QGQGNVTGGLSGAFPG
-1027 SSGVFPSSPS
+1027 SSS
-1037 IAISGSGTKEFL
+1037 IAISGSGEYEFL
-1049 YTTTVSEDQIK
+1049 YTATINSDHLK
-1060 NSYWLVNLR
+1060 NSYWDTMFR
-1069 HDYVQSGTVRWKMF
+1069 HDYVQSGTVQWKMY

-1098 EDTSA
+1098 EDTST

-1113 GIRADLS
+1113 SIRADLK
-1120 NTQGDISSLQAT
+1120 NTQGDVSSLQAT
-1132 ASGLQKS
+1132 ASGLQTNVANAQNDISKLQQTASNLSASLSNTKGDVSNLQSTASGLQAS

-1146 INTMKSDATKIK
+1146 INTLKSDASSMK
-1158 TRISNAE
+1158 TQISNAQ
-1165 GDIST
+1165 GDISI
-1170 LQQTANGFQVQL
+1170 LQQTANSFQIQL
-1182 SKKADQVDSF
+1182 NGKADQVDSF
-1192 NWNLVPNSYKMNNQ
+1192 NWNLVPNSHRMNNQ
-1206 WSAAGGFVG
+1206 WYNAGGYVG
-1215 TTTVVLDPDAL
+1215 TTTVVSDPDAL
-1226 CGYHIEV
+1226 CGYHIEM
-1233 KCTTAGSGPH
+1233 KCTTGGAGPYFG
-1243 YPVFGKTSDKVGKTY
+1243 VFGKTPDKIGKTY

-1265 CSANKSSVPV
+1265 CSVNKTVGTV
-1275 GHECGGIKRI
+1275 GHECGGQKSIT
-1285 DLTTSWQ
+1285 LTTSWQ
-1292 KYFMTWKYIDA
+1292 KYSMTWKYIDYEYSA
-1303 AHSSFT
+1303 FVFYHT
-1309 FYATFAVGEI
+1309 FYTGEI

-1341 DLKGEKGD
+1341 DLKGD
-1349 KGDKG
+1349 KGD
-1354 DTGASGKGVKSTA
+1354 
-1367 VTYQASSSGTTIP
+1367 
-1380 TGVWS
+1380 
-1385 ATPPATSADKPYFW
+1385 
-1399 TRTIITYTDN
+1399 
-1409 TTSTAYNVGSTPE
+1409 
-1422 GIVVGGRNLAMNTN
+1422 
-1436 KGTTGWSWSMQTGG
+1436 
-1450 YSKES
+1450 
-1455 VSETGVN
+1455 
-1462 TCKLT
+1462 
-1467 RDSVKQSG
+1467 
-1475 WSVIQF
+1475 
-1481 SYIGRTKWEA
+1481 
-1491 DTNYTVSV
+1491 
-1499 DVKASVS
+1499 
-1506 TSMDPSFRHGDG
+1506 
-1518 SNMLIQSCKAVNN
+1518 
-1531 KTVANVWTKLVWVV
+1531 
-1545 KSAATLPRGTSQNTY
+1545 
-1560 FTGMN
+1560 
-1565 SGTGVSYQFKNL
+1565 
-1577 KIEKGNMA
+1577 
-1585 TDWTPAPE
+1585 
-1593 DYVSFVDVEYYLS
+1593 
-1606 TSATSLSG
+1606 
-1614 GSWSTTAPT
+1614 
-1623 WVNGKYMWSRT
+1623 
-1634 VTTDGAGNRTYSPNQ
+1634 
-1649 NGVCI
+1649 
-1654 AGAQGATGA
+1654 
-1663 KGDKGDTGG
+1663 
-1672 TGATGKGVKS
+1672 
-1682 IVEQYYKST
+1682 
-1691 SATAMSGGSWSTTYP
+1691 
-1706 GWENSKYIWTR
+1706 
-1717 SVITYTDNTTS
+1717 
-1728 TTTAVCV
+1728 
-1735 TGSKGDKGATGGTGP
+1735 
-1750 TGNGIKSITEHY
+1750 
-1762 AVSTSN
+1762 
-1768 SSAPTTW
+1768 
-1775 STAVPTMTET
+1775 
-1785 NKYLWNY
+1785 
-1792 ETITYTNNT
+1792 
-1801 TNDTAKRVI
+1801 
-1810 GVYGNKGATGED
+1810 
-1822 GKNGTNLWVNPLF
+1822 
-1835 ESGKPQITRID
+1835 
-1846 TSVTAPNGAA
+1846 
-1856 VNILDRRDHQ
+1856 
-1866 NSSTAFPVFPGH
+1866 
-1878 QYRIT
+1878 
-1883 VHRKRITGS
+1883 
-1892 LELNSGIWYITRTS
+1892 
-1906 GNAYD
+1906 
-1911 TIVAPTS
+1911 
-1918 TKDLGNSWQEATYN
+1918 
-1932 FTCPSGKSKG
+1932 
-1942 SVYFQIEQ
+1942 
-1950 QTNNITT
+1950 
-1957 KWYIANVICVD
+1957 
-1968 ITGLKGDTGAK
+1968 
-1979 GDKGDKGATGSAAL
+1979 
-1993 QVKRNFSGTYTS
+1993 
-2005 VGQITT
+2005 
-2011 CGTNDFNRPPFA
+2011 
-2023 GDTFICLDGSSNT
+2023 
-2036 GTWLV
+2036 
-2041 TSVSGG
+2041 
-2047 TVNIKLLAYV
+2047 
-2057 NSKGATGSKGD
+2057 
-2068 KGEKGEKGE
+2068 KGEKGE

-2087 GANQLVWSKLG
+2087 GSNQLVWSKLG

-2112 IYTGNGYNGH
+2112 IYTGSGYNGQ

-2176 LPWAYSWGTYTIAGK
+2176 LPWVYSWGTYTIAGK

-2280 LGKNTK
+2280 LGKNAK
-2286 DSVIEL
+2286 DAVIEL
-2292 CGGLGKIQSK
+2292 CGGVGKILVETKSGNAALSIQSEYVDIK
-2302 QYYGYQ
+2302 GVHESVLETSSSSGSCIAGAVDDSFVVNTYSDANNKANFDIGNGSIILESKKKGYQ
-2308 ACEMSSDYVALRST
+2308 AE
-2322 HQAVLTSSTSTGN
+2322 
-2335 CMVSAAE
+2335 
-2342 NTFGAT
+2342 
-2348 ATTTDSTGKTTKQG
+2348 
-2362 DIDISDGVVEFSSIR
+2362 VEFY
-2377 NGYDCAVGVYAGGW
+2377 GCGW
-2391 SGGTY
+2391 SGGV
-2396 RGSFSPSKGYT
+2396 YT
-2407 EKVLLGDNGAGQ
+2407 GAFAPTKAYSEKIMLGDSGRV
-2419 LWDRLMA
+2419 WERLIV
-2426 KNATQIMSD
+2426 KNSPQVTSD
-2435 RKAKYDIKPLGADT
+2435 RRAKTNIFPLG
-2449 ESQIAT
+2449 ESKINKT
-2455 MSLDSEHS
+2455 
-2463 NANPVDIHSELFDRL
+2463 DIHSELFDRL
-2478 QPVQYKMVNDDQRIR
+2478 KPVQYRMIDGDGRICY
-2493 FGFVAQDVVDAMK
+2493 GFVAQDVVEAMR

-2519 HDQRVTENGYNDTY
+2519 HDRKNTEDGYIDTY
-2533 GMVYTN
+2533 SMVYTN
-2539 LIALI
+2539 LIAII

-2553 RRSNLELEV
+2553 RRSNLEVEV
-2562 ADLRSELETMR
+2562 ADLRSELESMR
-2573 DNLSGNTN
+2573 DNISGDTN

>member
-26 YIWVKYAQDKNGTDL
+26 YIWVKYAQDENGTDL
-41 TDDPTNAVYIGIA
+41 TDNPTNAVYIGIA

-182 KAGAVGGQ
+182 KAGAVGDQ

-270 KNATLGTEL
+270 KNATLGTES

-298 NFTWT
+298 NFTWA

-565 ELKTAKGDITT
+565 ELKTAKDDITT
-576 LKSDASGLSTKITNA
+576 LKSDASGLSAKITNA
-591 QGDVNILKADAKTMK
+591 QGDVNTLKADAKTMK

-736 NYSARTTA
+736 NYSTRTTA

-830 GNFAN
+830 GKFAN

-872 DAKKDATTKAD
+872 DVKKDATTKAN

-958 NTSSSYSSEFSGFS
+958 NTSSSYSSEFSDFS

-993 EITIHLYYNYS
+993 KITIHLYYNYS

-1027 SSGVFPSSPS
+1027 SSGAFPSSPS

-1049 YTTTVSEDQIK
+1049 YTTTVSADQIK

-1098 EDTSA
+1098 EDTSV

-1120 NTQGDISSLQAT
+1120 NTQGDVSSLQAT

-1146 INTMKSDATKIK
+1146 INTMKSDATTMK

-1233 KCTTAGSGPH
+1233 KCTTAGSGPY
-1243 YPVFGKTSDKVGKTY
+1243 YPVFSKTSDKVGKTY

-1265 CSANKSSVPV
+1265 CSANKSSVLV
-1275 GHECGGIKRI
+1275 GHECGGTKRI

-1303 AHSSFT
+1303 AHSSFV

-1354 DTGASGKGVKSTA
+1354 ATGAKGDAGKGVKSTA
-1367 VTYQASSSGTTIP
+1367 ITYQVSSSGTTVP
-1380 TGVWS
+1380 TGTWS
-1385 ATPPATSADKPYFW
+1385 SSVPSASAGQYLW
-1399 TRTIITYTDN
+1399 TRT
-1409 TTSTAYNVGSTPE
+1409 
-1422 GIVVGGRNLAMNTN
+1422 
-1436 KGTTGWSWSMQTGG
+1436 
-1450 YSKES
+1450 
-1455 VSETGVN
+1455 
-1462 TCKLT
+1462 
-1467 RDSVKQSG
+1467 
-1475 WSVIQF
+1475 
-1481 SYIGRTKWEA
+1481 
-1491 DTNYTVSV
+1491 
-1499 DVKASVS
+1499 
-1506 TSMDPSFRHGDG
+1506 
-1518 SNMLIQSCKAVNN
+1518 
-1531 KTVANVWTKLVWVV
+1531 
-1545 KSAATLPRGTSQNTY
+1545 
-1560 FTGMN
+1560 
-1565 SGTGVSYQFKNL
+1565 
-1577 KIEKGNMA
+1577 
-1585 TDWTPAPE
+1585 
-1593 DYVSFVDVEYYLS
+1593 
-1606 TSATSLSG
+1606 
-1614 GSWSTTAPT
+1614 
-1623 WVNGKYMWSRT
+1623 
-1634 VTTDGAGNRTYSPNQ
+1634 
-1649 NGVCI
+1649 
-1654 AGAQGATGA
+1654 
-1663 KGDKGDTGG
+1663 
-1672 TGATGKGVKS
+1672 
-1682 IVEQYYKST
+1682 
-1691 SATAMSGGSWSTTYP
+1691 
-1706 GWENSKYIWTR
+1706 
-1717 SVITYTDNTTS
+1717 VITYTDSATSTLYSVGRMGTNGTNGSNGANGKSIGSITNYYLATPSASGVTASTSGWTTS
-1728 TTTAVCV
+1728 VQSVSASKKYLWNYEVVKYTDGTIASTTAPCIIGSYGD
-1735 TGSKGDKGATGGTGP
+1735 TGAKGDKGATGGTGP
-1750 TGNGIKSITEHY
+1750 TGNGIKSIMEHY

-1775 STAVPTMTET
+1775 STTVPTMTET

-1856 VNILDRRDHQ
+1856 VNILDSRDHQ

-1892 LELNSGIWYITRTS
+1892 LELNSGIWYITQTS
-1906 GNAYD
+1906 GHAYD

-1942 SVYFQIEQ
+1942 SVYFQIDQ
-1950 QTNNITT
+1950 QRNNITT

-2047 TVNIKLLAYV
+2047 IVNIKLLAYV

-2068 KGEKGEKGE
+2068 KGEKGE

-2087 GANQLVWSKLG
+2087 GSNQLVWSKLG

-2112 IYTGNGYNGH
+2112 IYTGSGYNGQ

-2302 QYYGYQ
+2302 QYSGYQ

-2348 ATTTDSTGKTTKQG
+2348 ATTTDSTGRTTKQG

-2377 NGYDCAVGVYAGGW
+2377 NGYDCTVGVYAGGW

>member
-26 YIWVKYAQDKNGTDL
+26 YIWVKYAQDENGTDL
-41 TDDPTNAVYIGIA
+41 TDNPTNAVYIGIA

-182 KAGAVGGQ
+182 KAGAVGDQ

-270 KNATLGTEL
+270 KNATLGTES

-298 NFTWT
+298 NFTWA

-576 LKSDASGLSTKITNA
+576 LKSDASGLSAKITNA
-591 QGDVNILKADAKTMK
+591 QGDVNTLKADAKTMK

-736 NYSARTTA
+736 NYSTRTTA

-830 GNFAN
+830 GKFA
-835 YSTTTEMNSAINQAA
+835 
-850 NSITLDVSKKYTEKT
+850 
-865 VYDQGIA
+865 
-872 DAKKDATTKAD
+872 
-883 NALNSAKADATSKAN
+883 
-898 KAESNAKADTA
+898 
-909 NKLKN
+909 N

-958 NTSSSYSSEFSGFS
+958 NTSSSYSSEFSNFS
-972 GAANICP
+972 GATNICP

-993 EITIHLYYNYS
+993 KITIHLYYNYS

-1027 SSGVFPSSPS
+1027 SSGAFPSSPS

-1049 YTTTVSEDQIK
+1049 YTTTVSADQIK

-1098 EDTSA
+1098 EDTSV

-1120 NTQGDISSLQAT
+1120 NTQGDVSSLQAT

-1146 INTMKSDATKIK
+1146 INTMKSDATTMK

-1243 YPVFGKTSDKVGKTY
+1243 YPVFSKTSDKVGKTY

-1265 CSANKSSVPV
+1265 CSANKSSVLV
-1275 GHECGGIKRI
+1275 GHECGGTKRI

-1303 AHSSFT
+1303 AYSSFV

-1341 DLKGEKGD
+1341 DLKGD
-1349 KGDKG
+1349 KGD
-1354 DTGASGKGVKSTA
+1354 
-1367 VTYQASSSGTTIP
+1367 
-1380 TGVWS
+1380 
-1385 ATPPATSADKPYFW
+1385 
-1399 TRTIITYTDN
+1399 
-1409 TTSTAYNVGSTPE
+1409 
-1422 GIVVGGRNLAMNTN
+1422 
-1436 KGTTGWSWSMQTGG
+1436 
-1450 YSKES
+1450 
-1455 VSETGVN
+1455 
-1462 TCKLT
+1462 
-1467 RDSVKQSG
+1467 
-1475 WSVIQF
+1475 
-1481 SYIGRTKWEA
+1481 
-1491 DTNYTVSV
+1491 
-1499 DVKASVS
+1499 
-1506 TSMDPSFRHGDG
+1506 
-1518 SNMLIQSCKAVNN
+1518 
-1531 KTVANVWTKLVWVV
+1531 
-1545 KSAATLPRGTSQNTY
+1545 
-1560 FTGMN
+1560 
-1565 SGTGVSYQFKNL
+1565 
-1577 KIEKGNMA
+1577 
-1585 TDWTPAPE
+1585 
-1593 DYVSFVDVEYYLS
+1593 
-1606 TSATSLSG
+1606 
-1614 GSWSTTAPT
+1614 
-1623 WVNGKYMWSRT
+1623 
-1634 VTTDGAGNRTYSPNQ
+1634 
-1649 NGVCI
+1649 
-1654 AGAQGATGA
+1654 
-1663 KGDKGDTGG
+1663 
-1672 TGATGKGVKS
+1672 
-1682 IVEQYYKST
+1682 
-1691 SATAMSGGSWSTTYP
+1691 
-1706 GWENSKYIWTR
+1706 
-1717 SVITYTDNTTS
+1717 
-1728 TTTAVCV
+1728 
-1735 TGSKGDKGATGGTGP
+1735 
-1750 TGNGIKSITEHY
+1750 
-1762 AVSTSN
+1762 
-1768 SSAPTTW
+1768 
-1775 STAVPTMTET
+1775 
-1785 NKYLWNY
+1785 
-1792 ETITYTNNT
+1792 
-1801 TNDTAKRVI
+1801 
-1810 GVYGNKGATGED
+1810 
-1822 GKNGTNLWVNPLF
+1822 
-1835 ESGKPQITRID
+1835 
-1846 TSVTAPNGAA
+1846 
-1856 VNILDRRDHQ
+1856 
-1866 NSSTAFPVFPGH
+1866 
-1878 QYRIT
+1878 
-1883 VHRKRITGS
+1883 
-1892 LELNSGIWYITRTS
+1892 
-1906 GNAYD
+1906 
-1911 TIVAPTS
+1911 
-1918 TKDLGNSWQEATYN
+1918 
-1932 FTCPSGKSKG
+1932 
-1942 SVYFQIEQ
+1942 
-1950 QTNNITT
+1950 
-1957 KWYIANVICVD
+1957 
-1968 ITGLKGDTGAK
+1968 
-1979 GDKGDKGATGSAAL
+1979 
-1993 QVKRNFSGTYTS
+1993 
-2005 VGQITT
+2005 
-2011 CGTNDFNRPPFA
+2011 
-2023 GDTFICLDGSSNT
+2023 
-2036 GTWLV
+2036 
-2041 TSVSGG
+2041 
-2047 TVNIKLLAYV
+2047 
-2057 NSKGATGSKGD
+2057 
-2068 KGEKGEKGE
+2068 KGEKGE
-2077 ADIKCYPLTG
+2077 ADIKCYKLTG
-2087 GANQLVWSKLG
+2087 GSNQLVWSKLG
-2098 TLISAGDNSNFIIN
+2098 TLISAWDNSNFIIN
-2112 IYTGNGYNGH
+2112 IYTGSGYNGQ

-2302 QYYGYQ
+2302 QYSGYQ

-2348 ATTTDSTGKTTKQG
+2348 ATTTDSTGRTTKQG

-2377 NGYDCAVGVYAGGW
+2377 NGYDCTVGVYAGGW

>member
-26 YIWVKYAQDKNGTDL
+26 YIWVKYAQDKNGTGL

-134 GISVIQKNNTITFS
+134 GISVTQKNNTITFS
-148 VEAGNK
+148 VDAGNK

-270 KNATLGTEL
+270 KNATLGTES

-298 NFTWT
+298 NFTWA

-496 QASVQKDIASIKQ
+496 QTSVQKDIASIKQ

-527 ATSKYSSFD
+527 ASTKYSSFD
-536 QRAGKIETNV
+536 QRAGKIETSV

-591 QGDVNILKADAKTMK
+591 QGDINTLKSDASSMK
-606 SDISDAKGNISELQ
+606 SDISDAKGNISTLQ
-620 RTSTNLQSQITNNN
+620 RTSSNLQSQITNNK
-634 TNINILSRDP
+634 TDINILTGDP
-644 MNYSQLK
+644 MNYSKLN
-651 EDTADY
+651 ESTSDY
-657 FGFTYDNTADGKW
+657 WGFTYDGTADGRW
-670 YTVKTLSRDKFI
+670 YTMKTLSRDKFI

-707 STNEGTDSTYKG
+707 STNGGTDSTYKG
-719 TAIGLYGFN
+719 TAIGLYGFD

-736 NYSARTTA
+736 NYSTRTTA
-744 TAAATATKISSVVS
+744 TAAAPATKISSVVS
-758 VPVNS
+758 VPANS

-793 AMETRISSAET
+793 AIETRMSSAET
-804 AIQQNTNDISLRATN
+804 SIRQNANDISLRATN
-819 VQLDQVKKEIN
+819 VQLEQAKKDIN
-830 GNFAN
+830 GKFAD
-835 YSTTTEMNSAINQAA
+835 YSTTS
-850 NSITLDVSKKYTEKT
+850 
-865 VYDQGIA
+865 
-872 DAKKDATTKAD
+872 
-883 NALNSAKADATSKAN
+883 
-898 KAESNAKADTA
+898 
-909 NKLKN
+909 
-914 YSTTTEMNSAI
+914 EMNSAI

-947 SLYIGGRNLAR
+947 SLYIGGRNLALT
-958 NTSSSYSSEFSGFS
+958 TSNAYSSGYSNFSGIQNTCVFT
-972 GAANICP
+972 AN
-979 SVATVLTDGLAAGD
+979 VLTDGLNVGD
-993 EITIHLYYNYS
+993 TITVRILYKYT
-1004 NIVAATGQTAKVWI
+1004 NIVPTAGQTALVWL
-1018 QGSGNVTGW
+1018 QGQGNVTGW
-1027 SSGVFPSSPS
+1027 HSGVFPGSSS
-1037 IAISGSGTKEFL
+1037 IAISGSGEYEFL
-1049 YTTTVSEDQIK
+1049 YTATINSDHLK
-1060 NSYWLVNLR
+1060 NSYWDTMFR
-1069 HDYVQSGTVRWKMF
+1069 HDYVQSGTVQWKMY

-1098 EDTSA
+1098 EDTST

-1113 GIRADLS
+1113 SIRADLK
-1120 NTQGDISSLQAT
+1120 NTQGDVSSLQAT
-1132 ASGLQKS
+1132 ASGLQTNVANAQNDISKLQQTASNLSASLSNTKGDVSNLQSTASGLQAS

-1146 INTMKSDATKIK
+1146 INTLKSDASSMK
-1158 TRISNAE
+1158 TQISNAQ
-1165 GDIST
+1165 GDISI
-1170 LQQTANGFQVQL
+1170 LQQTANSFQIQL
-1182 SKKADQVDSF
+1182 NGKADQVDSF
-1192 NWNLVPNSYKMNNQ
+1192 NWNLVPNSHRMNNQ
-1206 WSAAGGFVG
+1206 WYNAGGYVG
-1215 TTTVVLDPDAL
+1215 TTTVVSDPDAL
-1226 CGYHIEV
+1226 CGYHIEM
-1233 KCTTAGSGPH
+1233 KCTTGGAGPYFG
-1243 YPVFGKTSDKVGKTY
+1243 VFGKTPDKIGKTY

-1265 CSANKSSVPV
+1265 CSVNKTVGTV
-1275 GHECGGIKRI
+1275 GHECGGQKSIT
-1285 DLTTSWQ
+1285 LTTSWQ
-1292 KYFMTWKYIDA
+1292 KYSMTWKYIDYEYSA
-1303 AHSSFT
+1303 FVFYNT
-1309 FYATFAVGEI
+1309 FYTGEI

-1341 DLKGEKGD
+1341 DLKGD
-1349 KGDKG
+1349 KGD
-1354 DTGASGKGVKSTA
+1354 
-1367 VTYQASSSGTTIP
+1367 
-1380 TGVWS
+1380 
-1385 ATPPATSADKPYFW
+1385 
-1399 TRTIITYTDN
+1399 
-1409 TTSTAYNVGSTPE
+1409 
-1422 GIVVGGRNLAMNTN
+1422 
-1436 KGTTGWSWSMQTGG
+1436 
-1450 YSKES
+1450 
-1455 VSETGVN
+1455 
-1462 TCKLT
+1462 
-1467 RDSVKQSG
+1467 
-1475 WSVIQF
+1475 
-1481 SYIGRTKWEA
+1481 
-1491 DTNYTVSV
+1491 
-1499 DVKASVS
+1499 
-1506 TSMDPSFRHGDG
+1506 
-1518 SNMLIQSCKAVNN
+1518 
-1531 KTVANVWTKLVWVV
+1531 
-1545 KSAATLPRGTSQNTY
+1545 
-1560 FTGMN
+1560 
-1565 SGTGVSYQFKNL
+1565 
-1577 KIEKGNMA
+1577 
-1585 TDWTPAPE
+1585 
-1593 DYVSFVDVEYYLS
+1593 
-1606 TSATSLSG
+1606 
-1614 GSWSTTAPT
+1614 
-1623 WVNGKYMWSRT
+1623 
-1634 VTTDGAGNRTYSPNQ
+1634 
-1649 NGVCI
+1649 
-1654 AGAQGATGA
+1654 
-1663 KGDKGDTGG
+1663 
-1672 TGATGKGVKS
+1672 
-1682 IVEQYYKST
+1682 
-1691 SATAMSGGSWSTTYP
+1691 
-1706 GWENSKYIWTR
+1706 
-1717 SVITYTDNTTS
+1717 
-1728 TTTAVCV
+1728 
-1735 TGSKGDKGATGGTGP
+1735 
-1750 TGNGIKSITEHY
+1750 
-1762 AVSTSN
+1762 
-1768 SSAPTTW
+1768 
-1775 STAVPTMTET
+1775 
-1785 NKYLWNY
+1785 
-1792 ETITYTNNT
+1792 
-1801 TNDTAKRVI
+1801 
-1810 GVYGNKGATGED
+1810 
-1822 GKNGTNLWVNPLF
+1822 
-1835 ESGKPQITRID
+1835 
-1846 TSVTAPNGAA
+1846 
-1856 VNILDRRDHQ
+1856 
-1866 NSSTAFPVFPGH
+1866 
-1878 QYRIT
+1878 
-1883 VHRKRITGS
+1883 
-1892 LELNSGIWYITRTS
+1892 
-1906 GNAYD
+1906 
-1911 TIVAPTS
+1911 
-1918 TKDLGNSWQEATYN
+1918 
-1932 FTCPSGKSKG
+1932 
-1942 SVYFQIEQ
+1942 
-1950 QTNNITT
+1950 
-1957 KWYIANVICVD
+1957 
-1968 ITGLKGDTGAK
+1968 
-1979 GDKGDKGATGSAAL
+1979 
-1993 QVKRNFSGTYTS
+1993 
-2005 VGQITT
+2005 
-2011 CGTNDFNRPPFA
+2011 
-2023 GDTFICLDGSSNT
+2023 
-2036 GTWLV
+2036 
-2041 TSVSGG
+2041 
-2047 TVNIKLLAYV
+2047 
-2057 NSKGATGSKGD
+2057 
-2068 KGEKGEKGE
+2068 KGEKGE
-2077 ADIKCYPLTG
+2077 ADIKCYLLTG
-2087 GANQLVWSKLG
+2087 GTNQLVWSKLG

-2112 IYTGNGYNGH
+2112 IYTGSGYNGR

-2140 ASTTSAF
+2140 ASTTSVF

-2280 LGKNTK
+2280 LGKNAK
-2286 DSVIEL
+2286 DAVIEL
-2292 CGGLGKIQSK
+2292 CGGVGKILVETKSGNAALSIQSEYVDIK
-2302 QYYGYQ
+2302 GVHESVLETSSSSGSCIAGAVDDSFVVNTYSDANNKANFDIGNGSIILESKKKGYQ
-2308 ACEMSSDYVALRST
+2308 AE
-2322 HQAVLTSSTSTGN
+2322 
-2335 CMVSAAE
+2335 
-2342 NTFGAT
+2342 
-2348 ATTTDSTGKTTKQG
+2348 
-2362 DIDISDGVVEFSSIR
+2362 VEFY
-2377 NGYDCAVGVYAGGW
+2377 GCGW
-2391 SGGTY
+2391 SGGV
-2396 RGSFSPSKGYT
+2396 YT
-2407 EKVLLGDNGAGQ
+2407 GAFAPTKAYSEKIMLGDSGRV
-2419 LWDRLMA
+2419 WERLIV
-2426 KNATQIMSD
+2426 KNSPQVTSD
-2435 RKAKYDIKPLGADT
+2435 RRAKTNIFPLG
-2449 ESQIAT
+2449 ESKINKT
-2455 MSLDSEHS
+2455 
-2463 NANPVDIHSELFDRL
+2463 DIHSELFDRL
-2478 QPVQYKMVNDDQRIR
+2478 KPVQYRMIDGDGRICY
-2493 FGFVAQDVVDAMK
+2493 GFVAQDVVEAMR

-2519 HDQRVTENGYNDTY
+2519 HDRKNTEDGYTDTY
-2533 GMVYTN
+2533 SMVYTN
-2539 LIALI
+2539 LIAVI

>member
-26 YIWVKYAQDKNGTDL
+26 YIWVKYAQDKNGTGL

-253 TENCTISNDGS
+253 IENCTISNDGS

-270 KNATLGTEL
+270 KNATLGTES

-344 DGSDRIPYHGL
+344 DGSDRIPYNGL

-368 STYLSSKNESSLT
+368 STYLSSKNESSLI

-395 LSQTDKVSVVLDRQ
+395 LSQADKVSVVLDRQ

-485 VSDVKTTVKNN
+485 VSDVKTTIENN
-496 QASVQKDIASIKQ
+496 QASVQKDIASMKQ

-527 ATSKYSSFD
+527 ASTKYSSFD
-536 QRAGKIETNV
+536 QRAGKIETSV

-591 QGDVNILKADAKTMK
+591 QGDINTLKSDASSMK
-606 SDISDAKGNISELQ
+606 SDISDAKGNISTLQ
-620 RTSTNLQSQITNNN
+620 RTSSNLQSQITNNK
-634 TNINILSRDP
+634 TDINILTGDP
-644 MNYSQLK
+644 MNYSKLN
-651 EDTADY
+651 ESTSDY
-657 FGFTYDNTADGKW
+657 WGFTYDGTADGRW
-670 YTVKTLSRDKFI
+670 YTMKTLSRDKFI

-707 STNEGTDSTYKG
+707 STNGGTDSTYKG
-719 TAIGLYGFN
+719 TAIGLYGFD

-736 NYSARTTA
+736 NYSTRTTA
-744 TAAATATKISSVVS
+744 TAAAPATKISSVVS
-758 VPVNS
+758 VPANS

-793 AMETRISSAET
+793 AIETRMSSAET
-804 AIQQNTNDISLRATN
+804 SIRQNANDISLRATN
-819 VQLDQVKKEIN
+819 VQLEQAKKDIN
-830 GNFAN
+830 GKFAD
-835 YSTTTEMNSAINQAA
+835 YSTTS
-850 NSITLDVSKKYTEKT
+850 
-865 VYDQGIA
+865 
-872 DAKKDATTKAD
+872 
-883 NALNSAKADATSKAN
+883 
-898 KAESNAKADTA
+898 
-909 NKLKN
+909 
-914 YSTTTEMNSAI
+914 EMNSAI

-947 SLYIGGRNLAR
+947 SLYIGGRNLALT
-958 NTSSSYSSEFSGFS
+958 TSNAYSSGYSNFSGIQNTCVFT
-972 GAANICP
+972 AN
-979 SVATVLTDGLAAGD
+979 VLTDGLNVGD
-993 EITIHLYYNYS
+993 TITVRILYKYT
-1004 NIVAATGQTAKVWI
+1004 NIVPTAGQTALVWL
-1018 QGSGNVTGW
+1018 QGQGNVTGW
-1027 SSGVFPSSPS
+1027 HSGAFPGSSS
-1037 IAISGSGTKEFL
+1037 IAISGSGEYEFL
-1049 YTTTVSEDQIK
+1049 YTATINSDHLK
-1060 NSYWLVNLR
+1060 NSYWDTMFR
-1069 HDYVQSGTVRWKMF
+1069 HDYVQSGTVQWKMY

-1098 EDTSA
+1098 EDTST

-1113 GIRADLS
+1113 SIRADLK
-1120 NTQGDISSLQAT
+1120 NTQGDVSSLQAT
-1132 ASGLQKS
+1132 ASGLQTNVANAQNDISKLQQTASNLSASLSNTKGDVSNLQSTASGLQAS

-1146 INTMKSDATKIK
+1146 INTLKSDASSMK
-1158 TRISNAE
+1158 TQISNAQ
-1165 GDIST
+1165 GDISI
-1170 LQQTANGFQVQL
+1170 LQQTANSFQIQL
-1182 SKKADQVDSF
+1182 NGKADQVDSF
-1192 NWNLVPNSYKMNNQ
+1192 NWNLVPNSHRMNNQ
-1206 WSAAGGFVG
+1206 WYNAGGYVG
-1215 TTTVVLDPDAL
+1215 TTTVVSDPDAL
-1226 CGYHIEV
+1226 CGYHIEM
-1233 KCTTAGSGPH
+1233 KCTTGGAGPYFG
-1243 YPVFGKTSDKVGKTY
+1243 VFGKTPDKIGKTY

-1265 CSANKSSVPV
+1265 CSVNKTVGTV
-1275 GHECGGIKRI
+1275 GHECGGQKSIT
-1285 DLTTSWQ
+1285 LTTSWQ
-1292 KYFMTWKYIDA
+1292 KYSMTWKYIDYKYSA
-1303 AHSSFT
+1303 FVFYNT
-1309 FYATFAVGEI
+1309 FYTGEI

-1341 DLKGEKGD
+1341 DLKGD
-1349 KGDKG
+1349 KGD
-1354 DTGASGKGVKSTA
+1354 
-1367 VTYQASSSGTTIP
+1367 
-1380 TGVWS
+1380 
-1385 ATPPATSADKPYFW
+1385 
-1399 TRTIITYTDN
+1399 
-1409 TTSTAYNVGSTPE
+1409 
-1422 GIVVGGRNLAMNTN
+1422 
-1436 KGTTGWSWSMQTGG
+1436 
-1450 YSKES
+1450 
-1455 VSETGVN
+1455 
-1462 TCKLT
+1462 
-1467 RDSVKQSG
+1467 
-1475 WSVIQF
+1475 
-1481 SYIGRTKWEA
+1481 
-1491 DTNYTVSV
+1491 
-1499 DVKASVS
+1499 
-1506 TSMDPSFRHGDG
+1506 
-1518 SNMLIQSCKAVNN
+1518 
-1531 KTVANVWTKLVWVV
+1531 
-1545 KSAATLPRGTSQNTY
+1545 
-1560 FTGMN
+1560 
-1565 SGTGVSYQFKNL
+1565 
-1577 KIEKGNMA
+1577 
-1585 TDWTPAPE
+1585 
-1593 DYVSFVDVEYYLS
+1593 
-1606 TSATSLSG
+1606 
-1614 GSWSTTAPT
+1614 
-1623 WVNGKYMWSRT
+1623 
-1634 VTTDGAGNRTYSPNQ
+1634 
-1649 NGVCI
+1649 
-1654 AGAQGATGA
+1654 
-1663 KGDKGDTGG
+1663 
-1672 TGATGKGVKS
+1672 
-1682 IVEQYYKST
+1682 
-1691 SATAMSGGSWSTTYP
+1691 
-1706 GWENSKYIWTR
+1706 
-1717 SVITYTDNTTS
+1717 
-1728 TTTAVCV
+1728 
-1735 TGSKGDKGATGGTGP
+1735 
-1750 TGNGIKSITEHY
+1750 
-1762 AVSTSN
+1762 
-1768 SSAPTTW
+1768 
-1775 STAVPTMTET
+1775 
-1785 NKYLWNY
+1785 
-1792 ETITYTNNT
+1792 
-1801 TNDTAKRVI
+1801 
-1810 GVYGNKGATGED
+1810 
-1822 GKNGTNLWVNPLF
+1822 
-1835 ESGKPQITRID
+1835 
-1846 TSVTAPNGAA
+1846 
-1856 VNILDRRDHQ
+1856 
-1866 NSSTAFPVFPGH
+1866 
-1878 QYRIT
+1878 
-1883 VHRKRITGS
+1883 
-1892 LELNSGIWYITRTS
+1892 
-1906 GNAYD
+1906 
-1911 TIVAPTS
+1911 
-1918 TKDLGNSWQEATYN
+1918 
-1932 FTCPSGKSKG
+1932 
-1942 SVYFQIEQ
+1942 
-1950 QTNNITT
+1950 
-1957 KWYIANVICVD
+1957 
-1968 ITGLKGDTGAK
+1968 
-1979 GDKGDKGATGSAAL
+1979 
-1993 QVKRNFSGTYTS
+1993 
-2005 VGQITT
+2005 
-2011 CGTNDFNRPPFA
+2011 
-2023 GDTFICLDGSSNT
+2023 
-2036 GTWLV
+2036 
-2041 TSVSGG
+2041 
-2047 TVNIKLLAYV
+2047 
-2057 NSKGATGSKGD
+2057 
-2068 KGEKGEKGE
+2068 KGEKGE

-2087 GANQLVWSKLG
+2087 GSNQLVWSKLG

-2112 IYTGNGYNGH
+2112 IYTGSGYNGR

-2280 LGKNTK
+2280 LGKNAK
-2286 DSVIEL
+2286 DAVIEL
-2292 CGGLGKIQSK
+2292 CGGVGKILVETKSGNAALSIQSEYVDIK
-2302 QYYGYQ
+2302 GVHESVLETSSSSGSCIAGAVDDSFVVNTYSDANNKANFDIGNGSIILESKKKGYQ
-2308 ACEMSSDYVALRST
+2308 AE
-2322 HQAVLTSSTSTGN
+2322 
-2335 CMVSAAE
+2335 
-2342 NTFGAT
+2342 
-2348 ATTTDSTGKTTKQG
+2348 
-2362 DIDISDGVVEFSSIR
+2362 VEFY
-2377 NGYDCAVGVYAGGW
+2377 GCGW
-2391 SGGTY
+2391 SGGV
-2396 RGSFSPSKGYT
+2396 YT
-2407 EKVLLGDNGAGQ
+2407 GAFAPTKAYSEKIMLGDSGRV
-2419 LWDRLMA
+2419 WERLIV
-2426 KNATQIMSD
+2426 KNSPQVTSD
-2435 RKAKYDIKPLGADT
+2435 RRAKTNIFPLG
-2449 ESQIAT
+2449 ESKINKT
-2455 MSLDSEHS
+2455 
-2463 NANPVDIHSELFDRL
+2463 DIHSELFDRL
-2478 QPVQYKMVNDDQRIR
+2478 KPVQYRMIDGDGRICY
-2493 FGFVAQDVVDAMK
+2493 GFVAQDVVEAMR

-2519 HDQRVTENGYNDTY
+2519 HDRKNTEDGYIDTY
-2533 GMVYTN
+2533 SMVYTN
-2539 LIALI
+2539 LIAII

-2553 RRSNLELEV
+2553 RRSNLEVEV
-2562 ADLRSELETMR
+2562 ADLRSELESMR
-2573 DNLSGNTN
+2573 DNISGDTN